1 MLDWMKKLFNK
12 EEEQTA
18 MNKEVPKQIESQPK
32 IPRVNHYTEA
42 REAQMASRNAGKCRF
57 PLIPDDG
64 FDEDDVR
71 EQPRFEEQ
79 HVQSGVYEDQP
90 TQRGI
95 KVERSR
101 RPYVEKV
108 VATYEEPEVQY
119 EPDPE
124 PVVKKVSVP
133 SQESS
138 RRPFRPTEMISPIYG
153 YNRPSVEKKV
163 EKQEEEKEREDLEI
177 SVEGKSVVDAWLE
190 KKGYTLS
197 AFSEGQTTTP
207 SSSGRAGN
215 QQEEQNHSKKEEKSV
230 VDQWLEKNGYEIERQ
245 EPVVEEKE
253 VVQEINTPQEVSA
266 DEFLHKTIAER
277 TEDAGKEKD
286 VVVSNENSLQEELVD
301 SQVEH
306 EDTILAEE
314 MKCNTE
320 IEKQTSEESVIVKA
334 EEKLEE
340 TIIVEIPEEFAE
352 IAETEEPE
360 VEVTAETEES
370 EEVEVTAETEE
381 SEEVEVIAEA
391 EESEEVEVTAETEE
405 SEEVEVTAETE
416 ESEEVEVTAEA
427 EESEEVEVTAETEE
441 FEEVKVIA
449 EAEESEEAEVTT
461 ETEES
466 EEVEEIAETEESEEV
481 EEIAEAEESEEVE
494 VIAEAEESEEVE
506 VTTETEESEEVEV
519 TAETEESEEVE
530 VTAEA
535 EESEEV
541 EVTAET
547 EEFEEV
553 KVIAEAEESEEA
565 EVTTETEESE
575 EVEEI
580 AETEES
586 EEVEE
591 IAEAEESEEVEVI
604 AEAEESE
611 EVEVTTET
619 EESEEV
625 EVTAETEESEE
636 VEVTAE
642 AEESEEV
649 EVTAETEEF
658 EEVKVIAEA
667 EESEEVE
674 EIAEAEE
681 SEVEAFVELEETQPE
696 MVLDEAIEQKSE
708 FIHVAEADEQTKKD
722 VQSFANVL
730 IAETEENKL
739 VVEEALVAEEQPV
752 VEEAPIAEGKPV
764 VEEAPVAEE
773 QLVVEE
779 ALVAEEQPVVEE
791 APIAEGKSVVEEAPV
806 AEEQLV
812 VEETT
817 IAEEKPVVPK
827 EEPKREKKRH
837 VPFNVVMLKQDRTRL
852 MERHAARTSVM
863 QPSMGERVENKPVH
877 QVEESPVQQ
886 VVVESRVE
894 EQPVKQV
901 VVDPQVEEQPMQ
913 QVVVE
918 PQVEE
923 QPMQQVVVEPQVKEQ
938 PMQQVVVEPQV
949 EVQPMQQVV
958 VEPQVKEQPMQQ
970 VVVEPQVKEQPMQ
983 QVVVEPQVE
992 EQLGQQMVVE
1002 SQVEEKPMQQVVVE
1016 QVQKPIS
1023 STEVQEKAY
1032 VVNQRE
1038 NDMRNVLQTPPT
1050 YTVPPLA
1057 LLSIPRQAAL
1067 DNKEWLE
1074 EQKEL
1079 LDTTFNNFH
1088 VGAHVINVSQGPAV
1102 TRFEVQ
1108 PDPGVKVN
1116 KITNLSDDIK
1126 LSLAAKDIR
1135 IEAPIPGKSAIG
1147 IEVPN
1152 KESKPVFLREILR
1165 SPVFTKS
1172 ESPLTVALGLD
1183 ISGDPIVTDIRKM
1196 PHGLIAGATGSG
1208 KSVCIN
1214 AILTSILYKAKPHE
1228 VKLML
1233 IDPKMVELAPYNSV
1247 PHLVA
1252 PVITDVKAATAALKW
1267 AVEEM
1272 ERRYELFAHA
1282 GARDL
1287 TRYNTIVSER
1297 EIPGETLP
1305 YIVIVIDELADL
1317 MMVAPGDVEEAI
1329 CRIAQKARAC
1339 GIHLLVATQ
1348 RPSVDVITGL
1358 IKSNIPTRIAFTV
1371 SSQVDSRTIIDIGG
1385 AEKLLGR
1392 GDMLFLGNGTSKP
1405 VRVQGVYVSDDE
1417 IEKTVDHVKKQMKPN
1432 YLFQQEDLLAKTE
1445 QSESEDELF
1454 FDACQ
1459 FVVEQGGASTSSVQ
1473 RKFRIGYN
1481 RAARLIE
1488 EMESQGIIS
1497 EARGT
1502 KPRDVLISE
1511 DEFAAMQETNV

>member
-57 PLIPDDG
+57 PLVPDNG
-64 FDEDDVR
+64 FDEEDESEVN
-71 EQPRFEEQ
+71 RFEEQ
-79 HVQSGVYEDQP
+79 PVQGVTYEEP
-90 TQRGI
+90 TAQRGI

-108 VATYEEPEVQY
+108 VSTYEEPEVQY
-119 EPDPE
+119 EPVRE
-124 PVVKKVSVP
+124 SVVKKASVP
-133 SQESS
+133 SQESN

-153 YNRPSVEKKV
+153 YNRPSVEKKE
-163 EKQEEEKEREDLEI
+163 EKQEEVKEREDLEI

-197 AFSEGQTTTP
+197 DFSEGQAPT
-207 SSSGRAGN
+207 SSSHRAAN
-215 QQEEQNHSKKEEKSV
+215 QQGEQQYEENKKEEKSV

-245 EPVVEEKE
+245 VPLVEEKE
-253 VVQEINTPQEVSA
+253 VIQEMSTPQEVSA
-266 DEFLHKTIAER
+266 DELLHKTVAEQM
-277 TEDAGKEKD
+277 ESAKLEKD
-286 VVVSNENSLQEELVD
+286 VVVLNENNLQEELVA
-301 SQVEH
+301 SKVEH
-306 EDTILAEE
+306 EDTILSEE
-314 MKCNTE
+314 IKRNTE
-320 IEKQTSEESVIVKA
+320 IKQPTIEVEKQAPEESVIVKA

-340 TIIVEIPEEFAE
+340 TIIVEIPEE
-352 IAETEEPE
+352 
-360 VEVTAETEES
+360 VS
-370 EEVEVTAETEE
+370 K
-381 SEEVEVIAEA
+381 VEVI
-391 EESEEVEVTAETEE
+391 
-405 SEEVEVTAETE
+405 
-416 ESEEVEVTAEA
+416 
-427 EESEEVEVTAETEE
+427 AETEE
-441 FEEVKVIA
+441 FEEVVMETEAPEEVEVIT
-449 EAEESEEAEVTT
+449 ETEESEEAEV
-461 ETEES
+461 
-466 EEVEEIAETEESEEV
+466 
-481 EEIAEAEESEEVE
+481 IAEAEESEEVE

-506 VTTETEESEEVEV
+506 VIAEAEESEEVEVITETEELEEVEVIAETEELEEVEVITETEESEEVEV
-519 TAETEESEEVE
+519 
-530 VTAEA
+530 
-535 EESEEV
+535 
-541 EVTAET
+541 
-547 EEFEEV
+547 
-553 KVIAEAEESEEA
+553 I
-565 EVTTETEESE
+565 TET
-575 EVEEI
+575 
-580 AETEES
+580 
-586 EEVEE
+586 
-591 IAEAEESEEVEVI
+591 EESEEVEVI

-611 EVEVTTET
+611 EAEVIAEV

-625 EVTAETEESEE
+625 E
-636 VEVTAE
+636 
-642 AEESEEV
+642 
-649 EVTAETEEF
+649 
-658 EEVKVIAEA
+658 VIAEA
-667 EESEEVE
+667 EESEEAEVIAEINAPVVETFVALE
-674 EIAEAEE
+674 EIQQE
-681 SEVEAFVELEETQPE
+681 
-696 MVLDEAIEQKSE
+696 DEAIEQKSE

-722 VQSFANVL
+722 VQSFADVL
-730 IAETEENKL
+730 IAE
-739 VVEEALVAEEQPV
+739 EQ
-752 VEEAPIAEGKPV
+752 PV

-773 QLVVEE
+773 QQVVEE
-779 ALVAEEQPVVEE
+779 APVVEEQSVVEEAPVVEEQPVAEETLVAEEQRVVEEAPVVEEQSVVEEAPVVEEQPVAEETPVAEEQPVV
-791 APIAEGKSVVEEAPV
+791 
-806 AEEQLV
+806 Q
-812 VEETT
+812 
-817 IAEEKPVVPK
+817 K

-852 MERHAARTSVM
+852 MERHAARANAM
-863 QPSMGERVENKPVH
+863 QPSANVRVENKPVQQEVAEP
-877 QVEESPVQQ
+877 QVEEHPVQQ
-886 VVVESRVE
+886 VVAEPQME
-894 EQPVKQV
+894 EHPVQQV
-901 VVDPQVEEQPMQ
+901 VAEPQVEKHPVQQVVEKPQVEEHPVQ
-913 QVVVE
+913 QVVAE

-923 QPMQQVVVEPQVKEQ
+923 QPMQQVVA
-938 PMQQVVVEPQV
+938 EPQV
-949 EVQPMQQVV
+949 EEHPVQQEVAEPQVEEHPVQQVV
-958 VEPQVKEQPMQQ
+958 A
-970 VVVEPQVKEQPMQ
+970 
-983 QVVVEPQVE
+983 EPQVE
-992 EQLGQQMVVE
+992 EQ
-1002 SQVEEKPMQQVVVE
+1002 PIQQVVVE

-1038 NDMRNVLQTPPT
+1038 NDMRNVLHTPPT

-1057 LLSIPRQAAL
+1057 LLSIPQQSAL
-1067 DNKEWLE
+1067 DNTEWLE

-1432 YLFQQEDLLAKTE
+1432 YLFKQEDLLAKTE
-1445 QSESEDELF
+1445 QAESEDELF
-1454 FDACQ
+1454 FEACQ

-1488 EMESQGIIS
+1488 EMQSQGIIS

>member
-18 MNKEVPKQIESQPK
+18 INKEVPKQIESQPK

-57 PLIPDDG
+57 PLVPDNG
-64 FDEDDVR
+64 FDEEDVIATGH
-71 EQPRFEEQ
+71 FEEQ
-79 HVQSGVYEDQP
+79 PVQVVTYENQP
-90 TQRGI
+90 TQRGV

-101 RPYVEKV
+101 RQYVEKV
-108 VATYEEPEVQY
+108 VSTYEEPAVQY
-119 EPDPE
+119 EPERE
-124 PVVKKVSVP
+124 PVVKKASAP
-133 SQESS
+133 SQESN

-163 EKQEEEKEREDLEI
+163 EKQEEKKEREDLEI

-197 AFSEGQTTTP
+197 DFSEGQATN
-207 SSSGRAGN
+207 SSSHEGVDQRD
-215 QQEEQNHSKKEEKSV
+215 QQSKKEEKSV

-245 EPVVEEKE
+245 EPIVEEKE
-253 VVQEINTPQEVSA
+253 VVQEISAQQAVPAGEVP
-266 DEFLHKTIAER
+266 HQTIAER
-277 TEDAGKEKD
+277 MEDAKQESD
-286 VVVSNENSLQEELVD
+286 VVVKNILQTELVD
-301 SQVEH
+301 SKVEH
-306 EDTILAEE
+306 EDTILSEE
-314 MKCNTE
+314 TKRNTE
-320 IEKQTSEESVIVKA
+320 IEQPTIEVEKQAPEESVIVKA

-340 TIIVEIPEEFAE
+340 TIIVEIPEEVGVIAEAE
-352 IAETEEPE
+352 IP
-360 VEVTAETEES
+360 
-370 EEVEVTAETEE
+370 EEVEVIAEAEIP
-381 SEEVEVIAEA
+381 EEVEVIAEA
-391 EESEEVEVTAETEE
+391 EELEEVEV
-405 SEEVEVTAETE
+405 
-416 ESEEVEVTAEA
+416 
-427 EESEEVEVTAETEE
+427 
-441 FEEVKVIA
+441 
-449 EAEESEEAEVTT
+449 
-461 ETEES
+461 
-466 EEVEEIAETEESEEV
+466 
-481 EEIAEAEESEEVE
+481 IAEAEESEEVE
-494 VIAEAEESEEVE
+494 VIAEAEELEEVE
-506 VTTETEESEEVEV
+506 
-519 TAETEESEEVE
+519 
-530 VTAEA
+530 
-535 EESEEV
+535 
-541 EVTAET
+541 
-547 EEFEEV
+547 
-553 KVIAEAEESEEA
+553 VIAEAEEL
-565 EVTTETEESE
+565 E
-575 EVEEI
+575 EVEVIAEAEELEKVEVI
-580 AETEES
+580 AET
-586 EEVEE
+586 
-591 IAEAEESEEVEVI
+591 EESEEVEVI
-604 AEAEESE
+604 AEAEELE
-611 EVEVTTET
+611 EVEP
-619 EESEEV
+619 
-625 EVTAETEESEE
+625 
-636 VEVTAE
+636 
-642 AEESEEV
+642 
-649 EVTAETEEF
+649 
-658 EEVKVIAEA
+658 IA
-667 EESEEVE
+667 
-674 EIAEAEE
+674 
-681 SEVEAFVELEETQPE
+681 LEETQQE
-696 MVLDEAIEQKSE
+696 MVLNEAIELKNG
-708 FIHVAEADEQTKKD
+708 FIHVTEVDEQTKKD

-730 IAETEENKL
+730 IAE
-739 VVEEALVAEEQPV
+739 EQQV
-752 VEEAPIAEGKPV
+752 VEEAPIAE
-764 VEEAPVAEE
+764 E
-773 QLVVEE
+773 QS
-779 ALVAEEQPVVEE
+779 VVEE
-791 APIAEGKSVVEEAPV
+791 APIAEEQSVVEEAPI
-806 AEEQLV
+806 AEEQRVVEEALIAEEQQVVEEARIAEEQRVVEEAPIAEEQRVVEEARIAEERQV
-812 VEETT
+812 VEETPVS
-817 IAEEKPVVPK
+817 EEQPIVQK
-827 EEPKREKKRH
+827 EESKRQKKRH

-852 MERHAARTSVM
+852 MERHAARVNAM
-863 QPSMGERVENKPVH
+863 QPSMSERVENKPVQ
-877 QVEESPVQQ
+877 QVEE
-886 VVVESRVE
+886 
-894 EQPVKQV
+894 K
-901 VVDPQVEEQPMQ
+901 PMQ

-923 QPMQQVVVEPQVKEQ
+923 RPMQQVAVEP
-938 PMQQVVVEPQV
+938 
-949 EVQPMQQVV
+949 
-958 VEPQVKEQPMQQ
+958 
-970 VVVEPQVKEQPMQ
+970 
-983 QVVVEPQVE
+983 
-992 EQLGQQMVVE
+992 
-1002 SQVEEKPMQQVVVE
+1002 QVEEKPMQQVVVE
-1016 QVQKPIS
+1016 SRVEEKPVQQVVVEPQAEEKPMQQVVVESQVEERPVQQVVVEQVQKPTS

-1050 YTVPPLA
+1050 YAIPPLT
-1057 LLSIPRQAAL
+1057 LLSIPQQAAL
-1067 DNKEWLE
+1067 DNTEWLD

-1287 TRYNTIVSER
+1287 TRYNTIVSGR

-1417 IEKTVDHVKKQMKPN
+1417 IEKTVDHVRKQMKPN
-1432 YLFQQEDLLAKTE
+1432 YLFKQEDLLAKTE
-1445 QSESEDELF
+1445 QAESEDELF

-1497 EARGT
+1497 EGRGT

>member
-1 MLDWMKKLFNK
+1 
-12 EEEQTA
+12 
-18 MNKEVPKQIESQPK
+18 
-32 IPRVNHYTEA
+32 
-42 REAQMASRNAGKCRF
+42 
-57 PLIPDDG
+57 
-64 FDEDDVR
+64 
-71 EQPRFEEQ
+71 
-79 HVQSGVYEDQP
+79 
-90 TQRGI
+90 
-95 KVERSR
+95 
-101 RPYVEKV
+101 
-108 VATYEEPEVQY
+108 
-119 EPDPE
+119 
-124 PVVKKVSVP
+124 
-133 SQESS
+133 
-138 RRPFRPTEMISPIYG
+138 
-153 YNRPSVEKKV
+153 
-163 EKQEEEKEREDLEI
+163 
-177 SVEGKSVVDAWLE
+177 VEG
-190 KKGYTLS
+190 
-197 AFSEGQTTTP
+197 
-207 SSSGRAGN
+207 
-215 QQEEQNHSKKEEKSV
+215 
-230 VDQWLEKNGYEIERQ
+230 
-245 EPVVEEKE
+245 
-253 VVQEINTPQEVSA
+253 
-266 DEFLHKTIAER
+266 IAE
-277 TEDAGKEKD
+277 A
-286 VVVSNENSLQEELVD
+286 EELEE
-301 SQVEH
+301 VEG
-306 EDTILAEE
+306 
-314 MKCNTE
+314 
-320 IEKQTSEESVIVKA
+320 
-334 EEKLEE
+334 
-340 TIIVEIPEEFAE
+340 
-352 IAETEEPE
+352 IAETEEL
-360 VEVTAETEES
+360 
-370 EEVEVTAETEE
+370 EEVEGIAEAEE
-381 SEEVEVIAEA
+381 LEEVEVIAEA
-391 EESEEVEVTAETEE
+391 EEPEEVEP
-405 SEEVEVTAETE
+405 
-416 ESEEVEVTAEA
+416 
-427 EESEEVEVTAETEE
+427 
-441 FEEVKVIA
+441 IA
-449 EAEESEEAEVTT
+449 
-461 ETEES
+461 
-466 EEVEEIAETEESEEV
+466 
-481 EEIAEAEESEEVE
+481 
-494 VIAEAEESEEVE
+494 
-506 VTTETEESEEVEV
+506 
-519 TAETEESEEVE
+519 
-530 VTAEA
+530 
-535 EESEEV
+535 
-541 EVTAET
+541 
-547 EEFEEV
+547 
-553 KVIAEAEESEEA
+553 
-565 EVTTETEESE
+565 
-575 EVEEI
+575 
-580 AETEES
+580 
-586 EEVEE
+586 
-591 IAEAEESEEVEVI
+591 
-604 AEAEESE
+604 
-611 EVEVTTET
+611 
-619 EESEEV
+619 
-625 EVTAETEESEE
+625 
-636 VEVTAE
+636 
-642 AEESEEV
+642 
-649 EVTAETEEF
+649 
-658 EEVKVIAEA
+658 
-667 EESEEVE
+667 
-674 EIAEAEE
+674 
-681 SEVEAFVELEETQPE
+681 LEETQQE
-696 MVLDEAIEQKSE
+696 MVLNEAIELKNG
-708 FIHVAEADEQTKKD
+708 FIHVTEVDEQTKKD
-722 VQSFANVL
+722 VQSFADVL
-730 IAETEENKL
+730 IAE
-739 VVEEALVAEEQPV
+739 EQRV
-752 VEEAPIAEGKPV
+752 VEEAPIAEGQQV

-773 QLVVEE
+773 QR
-779 ALVAEEQPVVEE
+779 VVEE
-791 APIAEGKSVVEEAPV
+791 APIAEGQQVVEEAPV
-806 AEEQLV
+806 AEGQQVVEEAPIAEEQRVVEEARIAEERQV
-812 VEETT
+812 VEETPVL
-817 IAEEKPVVPK
+817 EEQPIVQK
-827 EEPKREKKRH
+827 EEPKRQKKRH

-852 MERHAARTSVM
+852 MERHAARVNAM
-863 QPSMGERVENKPVH
+863 QPSMSERVENKPVQ
-877 QVEESPVQQ
+877 QVEE
-886 VVVESRVE
+886 
-894 EQPVKQV
+894 K
-901 VVDPQVEEQPMQ
+901 PMQ

-923 QPMQQVVVEPQVKEQ
+923 RPVQQVEEKPMQQVVEP
-938 PMQQVVVEPQV
+938 
-949 EVQPMQQVV
+949 
-958 VEPQVKEQPMQQ
+958 
-970 VVVEPQVKEQPMQ
+970 
-983 QVVVEPQVE
+983 
-992 EQLGQQMVVE
+992 
-1002 SQVEEKPMQQVVVE
+1002 QVEEKPMQQVVVE
-1016 QVQKPIS
+1016 SQVEERPVQQVVVEQVQKPTS

-1050 YTVPPLA
+1050 YAIPPLT
-1057 LLSIPRQAAL
+1057 LLSIPQQAAL
-1067 DNKEWLE
+1067 DNTEWLD

-1287 TRYNTIVSER
+1287 TRYNTIVSGR

-1417 IEKTVDHVKKQMKPN
+1417 IEKTVDHVRKQMKPN
-1432 YLFQQEDLLAKTE
+1432 YLFKQEDLLAKTE
-1445 QSESEDELF
+1445 QAESEDELF

-1497 EARGT
+1497 EGRGT

>member
-18 MNKEVPKQIESQPK
+18 MNKEVQKQVESQPK

-57 PLIPDDG
+57 PLVPDNG
-64 FDEDDVR
+64 FDEEDVI
-71 EQPRFEEQ
+71 EAGHFEEQ
-79 HVQSGVYEDQP
+79 PVQAVTYEEQP
-90 TQRGI
+90 IQRGI

-101 RPYVEKV
+101 RQYVEKV
-108 VATYEEPEVQY
+108 VSTYEKPEMQY
-119 EPDPE
+119 EPERE
-124 PVVKKVSVP
+124 PVVKKASAP
-133 SQESS
+133 TQESN

-153 YNRPSVEKKV
+153 YNRPSVEKKE

-177 SVEGKSVVDAWLE
+177 SVEGKPVVDAWLE

-197 AFSEGQTTTP
+197 DFSQGQATN
-207 SSSGRAGN
+207 SSSHAGVDQRD
-215 QQEEQNHSKKEEKSV
+215 QQSKKEEKSV

-245 EPVVEEKE
+245 EPIVEEKE
-253 VVQEINTPQEVSA
+253 VVQEISAPQEVPA
-266 DEFLHKTIAER
+266 AELLHETVAER
-277 TEDAGKEKD
+277 MEDAKQEKD
-286 VVVSNENSLQEELVD
+286 VVARNILQEELVD
-301 SQVEH
+301 SKVEQ
-306 EDTILAEE
+306 EDTILSEE
-314 MKCNTE
+314 TKRNTE
-320 IEKQTSEESVIVKA
+320 IEQPTIEVEEQSPEESVIVKA

-340 TIIVEIPEEFAE
+340 TIIVEIPEEAE
-352 IAETEEPE
+352 EREEAEVITEAEEREEAEVIAETEER
-360 VEVTAETEES
+360 
-370 EEVEVTAETEE
+370 
-381 SEEVEVIAEA
+381 EEVEVIAET
-391 EESEEVEVTAETEE
+391 EEREEVEV
-405 SEEVEVTAETE
+405 
-416 ESEEVEVTAEA
+416 
-427 EESEEVEVTAETEE
+427 
-441 FEEVKVIA
+441 
-449 EAEESEEAEVTT
+449 
-461 ETEES
+461 
-466 EEVEEIAETEESEEV
+466 IAETEEREEV
-481 EEIAEAEESEEVE
+481 EVIAETEEREEVEVIAETEEREEVEVIAETEEREEVEVITEAEESEEVE
-494 VIAEAEESEEVE
+494 VIAE
-506 VTTETEESEEVEV
+506 TE
-519 TAETEESEEVE
+519 AP
-530 VTAEA
+530 
-535 EESEEV
+535 
-541 EVTAET
+541 
-547 EEFEEV
+547 
-553 KVIAEAEESEEA
+553 EEA
-565 EVTTETEESE
+565 EPV
-575 EVEEI
+575 
-580 AETEES
+580 A
-586 EEVEE
+586 
-591 IAEAEESEEVEVI
+591 
-604 AEAEESE
+604 
-611 EVEVTTET
+611 
-619 EESEEV
+619 
-625 EVTAETEESEE
+625 
-636 VEVTAE
+636 
-642 AEESEEV
+642 
-649 EVTAETEEF
+649 
-658 EEVKVIAEA
+658 
-667 EESEEVE
+667 
-674 EIAEAEE
+674 
-681 SEVEAFVELEETQPE
+681 LEETQQE
-696 MVLDEAIEQKSE
+696 MLLNEVIEQKNE

-722 VQSFANVL
+722 VQSFADVL
-730 IAETEENKL
+730 IAEEQQ
-739 VVEEALVAEEQPV
+739 VVEEALIAEERQVEEEAVIAEEQQV
-752 VEEAPIAEGKPV
+752 VEEAAIAEEQQVEEEAVIAEEQQVKEEAPIAEEQQV
-764 VEEAPVAEE
+764 VEETVIAEEQRVVEEAAIVEEQQVEEEAPVAEE
-773 QLVVEE
+773 QQVVEE
-779 ALVAEEQPVVEE
+779 AAIAEEQQVEEEAVIAEEQRVVEEAAIVEEQQVEEEAVIAEEQQVKEEAPIVEEQQVEEEAVIAEEQQVKEEAPIAEEQQVVEETPVAEEQPVV
-791 APIAEGKSVVEEAPV
+791 K
-806 AEEQLV
+806 
-812 VEETT
+812 
-817 IAEEKPVVPK
+817 K

-852 MERHAARTSVM
+852 MERHAARANAM
-863 QPSMGERVENKPVH
+863 QSSKSERVENKPVQ
-877 QVEESPVQQ
+877 QVEETSVQQEVVKPQMEETSVQQEVVKPQMEEKPVQQAAVEPQVEEKPMQQMVVEPQVEEKPVQQ

-894 EQPVKQV
+894 EKPVQQV
-901 VVDPQVEEQPMQ
+901 VVESRVEEKPVQ
-913 QVVVE
+913 QAAVE

-923 QPMQQVVVEPQVKEQ
+923 KPVQQAA
-938 PMQQVVVEPQV
+938 
-949 EVQPMQQVV
+949 
-958 VEPQVKEQPMQQ
+958 
-970 VVVEPQVKEQPMQ
+970 
-983 QVVVEPQVE
+983 VEPQVE
-992 EQLGQQMVVE
+992 EKPVQQVAVE
-1002 SQVEEKPMQQVVVE
+1002 PQVEERPVQQVVVE

-1050 YTVPPLA
+1050 YAIPPLT
-1057 LLSIPRQAAL
+1057 LLSIPQQAAL
-1067 DNKEWLE
+1067 DNTEWLD

-1432 YLFQQEDLLAKTE
+1432 YLFKQEDLLAKTE
-1445 QSESEDELF
+1445 QAESEDELF
-1454 FDACQ
+1454 FEACQ

-1488 EMESQGIIS
+1488 EMQSQGIIS

>member
-57 PLIPDDG
+57 PLVPDNG
-64 FDEDDVR
+64 FDEEDESEVN
-71 EQPRFEEQ
+71 RFEEQ
-79 HVQSGVYEDQP
+79 PVQGVAYEEP
-90 TQRGI
+90 TAQRGI

-108 VATYEEPEVQY
+108 VSTYEEPEVQY
-119 EPDPE
+119 EPVRE
-124 PVVKKVSVP
+124 SVVKKASAP
-133 SQESS
+133 SQESN

-163 EKQEEEKEREDLEI
+163 EKQEEVKEREDLEI

-190 KKGYTLS
+190 KKGYKLS
-197 AFSEGQTTTP
+197 DFSEGQAPT
-207 SSSGRAGN
+207 SSSHRAAN
-215 QQEEQNHSKKEEKSV
+215 QQGEQQYEENKKEEKSV

-245 EPVVEEKE
+245 VPLVEEKE
-253 VVQEINTPQEVSA
+253 VIKEMSTPQEVSA
-266 DEFLHKTIAER
+266 DELLHKTVAEQM
-277 TEDAGKEKD
+277 ESAKLEKD
-286 VVVSNENSLQEELVD
+286 VVVLNENNLQEELVA
-301 SQVEH
+301 SKVEH
-306 EDTILAEE
+306 EDTILSEE
-314 MKCNTE
+314 IKRNTE
-320 IEKQTSEESVIVKA
+320 IKQPTIEVEKQAPEESVIVKA

-340 TIIVEIPEEFAE
+340 TIIVEIPEEVSKVE
-352 IAETEEPE
+352 VIAETEELEEVVMETEAPEE
-360 VEVTAETEES
+360 VEVIAETEEVEVIAETKEPEEVVMETEEVEVIAEAEEVEVIVETEESEEVEVIAEAKESEEVEVIAETEES
-370 EEVEVTAETEE
+370 EEVEVIAEAKESEEVEVIAEAKESEEVEVIAETEESEEVEVIAEAKELEEVEVITETEE

-391 EESEEVEVTAETEE
+391 EET
-405 SEEVEVTAETE
+405 
-416 ESEEVEVTAEA
+416 
-427 EESEEVEVTAETEE
+427 
-441 FEEVKVIA
+441 
-449 EAEESEEAEVTT
+449 
-461 ETEES
+461 
-466 EEVEEIAETEESEEV
+466 
-481 EEIAEAEESEEVE
+481 E
-494 VIAEAEESEEVE
+494 VIAETKAPVVE
-506 VTTETEESEEVEV
+506 TFV
-519 TAETEESEEVE
+519 AL
-530 VTAEA
+530 
-535 EESEEV
+535 
-541 EVTAET
+541 
-547 EEFEEV
+547 
-553 KVIAEAEESEEA
+553 
-565 EVTTETEESE
+565 
-575 EVEEI
+575 EEI
-580 AETEES
+580 QQE
-586 EEVEE
+586 
-591 IAEAEESEEVEVI
+591 
-604 AEAEESE
+604 
-611 EVEVTTET
+611 
-619 EESEEV
+619 
-625 EVTAETEESEE
+625 
-636 VEVTAE
+636 
-642 AEESEEV
+642 
-649 EVTAETEEF
+649 
-658 EEVKVIAEA
+658 
-667 EESEEVE
+667 
-674 EIAEAEE
+674 
-681 SEVEAFVELEETQPE
+681 
-696 MVLDEAIEQKSE
+696 DEAIEQKSE

-730 IAETEENKL
+730 IAETEENRR
-739 VVEEALVAEEQPV
+739 VVEEAQVAEEQRVVEEAPVVEEQRVVEETPIAEEQPV
-752 VEEAPIAEGKPV
+752 V
-764 VEEAPVAEE
+764 
-773 QLVVEE
+773 Q
-779 ALVAEEQPVVEE
+779 
-791 APIAEGKSVVEEAPV
+791 
-806 AEEQLV
+806 
-812 VEETT
+812 
-817 IAEEKPVVPK
+817 K

-852 MERHAARTSVM
+852 MERHAARANAM
-863 QPSMGERVENKPVH
+863 QPSANVRVENKPVQQEVAEP
-877 QVEESPVQQ
+877 QVEERPVQQ
-886 VVVESRVE
+886 VVAE
-894 EQPVKQV
+894 
-901 VVDPQVEEQPMQ
+901 PQVEERPVQQVVAEPQVEENPMQ

-923 QPMQQVVVEPQVKEQ
+923 RPV
-938 PMQQVVVEPQV
+938 
-949 EVQPMQQVV
+949 
-958 VEPQVKEQPMQQ
+958 
-970 VVVEPQVKEQPMQ
+970 Q

-992 EQLGQQMVVE
+992 ERPVQQVVVE
-1002 SQVEEKPMQQVVVE
+1002 PQVEERPVQQVAEPQVEEQPMQQVVVE

-1038 NDMRNVLQTPPT
+1038 NDMRNVLHTPPT

-1057 LLSIPRQAAL
+1057 LLSIPQQSAL
-1067 DNKEWLE
+1067 DNTEWLE

-1432 YLFQQEDLLAKTE
+1432 YLFKQEDLLAKTE
-1445 QSESEDELF
+1445 QAESEDELF
-1454 FDACQ
+1454 LDACQ

-1497 EARGT
+1497 EGRGT

>member
-18 MNKEVPKQIESQPK
+18 LNKEVQKQIESQPK

-57 PLIPDDG
+57 PLVPDNG
-64 FDEDDVR
+64 FDEEDER
-71 EQPRFEEQ
+71 EVDRFEEQ
-79 HVQSGVYEDQP
+79 PVQGVTYEEP
-90 TQRGI
+90 TAQRGI
-95 KVERSR
+95 QVERSR

-108 VATYEEPEVQY
+108 VSTYEEPEVQY
-119 EPDPE
+119 EPVRE
-124 PVVKKVSVP
+124 AVVKKASAP
-133 SQESS
+133 SQESN

-163 EKQEEEKEREDLEI
+163 EKQEEVKEREDLEI
-177 SVEGKSVVDAWLE
+177 SVEGKAVVDAWLE

-197 AFSEGQTTTP
+197 DFSEGQAT
-207 SSSGRAGN
+207 SSSPSHESVG
-215 QQEEQNHSKKEEKSV
+215 QQDKKQEKSV

-245 EPVVEEKE
+245 EPLVEGKE
-253 VVQEINTPQEVSA
+253 VIQGMSTPQEVSA
-266 DEFLHKTIAER
+266 DELLHKTVAEQM
-277 TEDAGKEKD
+277 ESAKLEKD
-286 VVVSNENSLQEELVD
+286 VVVLNENNLQEELVA
-301 SQVEH
+301 SKVEH
-306 EDTILAEE
+306 EDTILSEE
-314 MKCNTE
+314 IKRNTE
-320 IEKQTSEESVIVKA
+320 IKQPTIEVEKQAPEESVIVKA

-340 TIIVEIPEEFAE
+340 TIIVEIPEELE
-352 IAETEEPE
+352 EVEVITETEELEEVEVIAETEEPE
-360 VEVTAETEES
+360 EVIAETEES
-370 EEVEVTAETEE
+370 EEVEVIAETEELEEVEVIAETEESEEVEVIAETEELEEVEVIAETEESEEVEVIAETEESEEVEVIAETEESEEVEVIAETEESEEVEVIAETEESEEVEVIVETEELEEVEVIAETEESEEVEVIAETEE

-391 EESEEVEVTAETEE
+391 EESEEVEV
-405 SEEVEVTAETE
+405 
-416 ESEEVEVTAEA
+416 
-427 EESEEVEVTAETEE
+427 
-441 FEEVKVIA
+441 
-449 EAEESEEAEVTT
+449 
-461 ETEES
+461 
-466 EEVEEIAETEESEEV
+466 IAETEEL
-481 EEIAEAEESEEVE
+481 EEVE
-494 VIAEAEESEEVE
+494 VIAE
-506 VTTETEESEEVEV
+506 TEEL
-519 TAETEESEEVE
+519 
-530 VTAEA
+530 
-535 EESEEV
+535 
-541 EVTAET
+541 
-547 EEFEEV
+547 
-553 KVIAEAEESEEA
+553 
-565 EVTTETEESE
+565 
-575 EVEEI
+575 
-580 AETEES
+580 
-586 EEVEE
+586 
-591 IAEAEESEEVEVI
+591 EEVEVI
-604 AEAEESE
+604 AETEELE
-611 EVEVTTET
+611 EVEVIAET
-619 EESEEV
+619 EELEEV
-625 EVTAETEESEE
+625 EVIAETEELEE
-636 VEVTAE
+636 VEVI
-642 AEESEEV
+642 
-649 EVTAETEEF
+649 AETKAPVVETF
-658 EEVKVIAEA
+658 VAL
-667 EESEEVE
+667 E
-674 EIAEAEE
+674 EIQQED
-681 SEVEAFVELEETQPE
+681 EV
-696 MVLDEAIEQKSE
+696 IEQNSE
-708 FIHVAEADEQTKKD
+708 FIHVAEADEQTKND

-730 IAETEENKL
+730 IAETEENKRVEEEAP
-739 VVEEALVAEEQPV
+739 VVEEQSVEEEVPVVEEQPV
-752 VEEAPIAEGKPV
+752 VK
-764 VEEAPVAEE
+764 
-773 QLVVEE
+773 
-779 ALVAEEQPVVEE
+779 
-791 APIAEGKSVVEEAPV
+791 
-806 AEEQLV
+806 
-812 VEETT
+812 
-817 IAEEKPVVPK
+817 K

-852 MERHAARTSVM
+852 MERHAARANAM
-863 QPSMGERVENKPVH
+863 QPSANVRVENKPVQQEVAEPQVEEQPMQQVVVES

-886 VVVESRVE
+886 VVAEPQVE
-894 EQPVKQV
+894 EQPMQQV
-901 VVDPQVEEQPMQ
+901 VAEPQVEEQPMQ

-923 QPMQQVVVEPQVKEQ
+923 SPVQQVVAEPQVEEQ
-938 PMQQVVVEPQV
+938 PMQQVVA
-949 EVQPMQQVV
+949 
-958 VEPQVKEQPMQQ
+958 
-970 VVVEPQVKEQPMQ
+970 
-983 QVVVEPQVE
+983 EPQVE
-992 EQLGQQMVVE
+992 EQ
-1002 SQVEEKPMQQVVVE
+1002 PMQQVVVE
-1016 QVQKPIS
+1016 QVQKSIS
-1023 STEVQEKAY
+1023 STEPKEKAY

-1038 NDMRNVLQTPPT
+1038 NDMRNVLHTPPT

-1057 LLSIPRQAAL
+1057 LLSIPQQSAL
-1067 DNKEWLE
+1067 DNTEWLD

-1417 IEKTVDHVKKQMKPN
+1417 IEKTVDHVRKQMKPN
-1432 YLFQQEDLLAKTE
+1432 YLFKQEDLLAKTE
-1445 QSESEDELF
+1445 QAESEDELF
-1454 FDACQ
+1454 FEACQ

-1488 EMESQGIIS
+1488 EMQSQGIIS

>member
-1 MLDWMKKLFNK
+1 
-12 EEEQTA
+12 
-18 MNKEVPKQIESQPK
+18 
-32 IPRVNHYTEA
+32 
-42 REAQMASRNAGKCRF
+42 
-57 PLIPDDG
+57 
-64 FDEDDVR
+64 
-71 EQPRFEEQ
+71 
-79 HVQSGVYEDQP
+79 
-90 TQRGI
+90 
-95 KVERSR
+95 
-101 RPYVEKV
+101 
-108 VATYEEPEVQY
+108 
-119 EPDPE
+119 
-124 PVVKKVSVP
+124 
-133 SQESS
+133 
-138 RRPFRPTEMISPIYG
+138 
-153 YNRPSVEKKV
+153 
-163 EKQEEEKEREDLEI
+163 
-177 SVEGKSVVDAWLE
+177 
-190 KKGYTLS
+190 
-197 AFSEGQTTTP
+197 
-207 SSSGRAGN
+207 
-215 QQEEQNHSKKEEKSV
+215 
-230 VDQWLEKNGYEIERQ
+230 
-245 EPVVEEKE
+245 
-253 VVQEINTPQEVSA
+253 
-266 DEFLHKTIAER
+266 
-277 TEDAGKEKD
+277 
-286 VVVSNENSLQEELVD
+286 
-301 SQVEH
+301 
-306 EDTILAEE
+306 
-314 MKCNTE
+314 
-320 IEKQTSEESVIVKA
+320 
-334 EEKLEE
+334 
-340 TIIVEIPEEFAE
+340 
-352 IAETEEPE
+352 
-360 VEVTAETEES
+360 
-370 EEVEVTAETEE
+370 
-381 SEEVEVIAEA
+381 
-391 EESEEVEVTAETEE
+391 
-405 SEEVEVTAETE
+405 
-416 ESEEVEVTAEA
+416 
-427 EESEEVEVTAETEE
+427 
-441 FEEVKVIA
+441 
-449 EAEESEEAEVTT
+449 
-461 ETEES
+461 
-466 EEVEEIAETEESEEV
+466 
-481 EEIAEAEESEEVE
+481 IAEAEESEEVE

-506 VTTETEESEEVEV
+506 V
-519 TAETEESEEVE
+519 
-530 VTAEA
+530 
-535 EESEEV
+535 
-541 EVTAET
+541 
-547 EEFEEV
+547 
-553 KVIAEAEESEEA
+553 
-565 EVTTETEESE
+565 
-575 EVEEI
+575 I
-580 AETEES
+580 AETEEQK
-586 EEVEE
+586 
-591 IAEAEESEEVEVI
+591 EVEVI
-604 AEAEESE
+604 AEAEAPE
-611 EVEVTTET
+611 EVEVI
-619 EESEEV
+619 
-625 EVTAETEESEE
+625 AETEEQEE
-636 VEVTAE
+636 VEA
-642 AEESEEV
+642 
-649 EVTAETEEF
+649 
-658 EEVKVIAEA
+658 IAEA
-667 EESEEVE
+667 EERKEVEVIAETEAPEEVE
-674 EIAEAEE
+674 PVA
-681 SEVEAFVELEETQPE
+681 LEEMQQE
-696 MVLDEAIEQKSE
+696 MVLNEAIEQKNE

-722 VQSFANVL
+722 VQSFADVL
-730 IAETEENKL
+730 ITEEQPVAEETP
-739 VVEEALVAEEQPV
+739 VVEEQPAAEEAPIAEEQPAAEETSVVEEQSV
-752 VEEAPIAEGKPV
+752 VEEAPIAE
-764 VEEAPVAEE
+764 E
-773 QLVVEE
+773 QS
-779 ALVAEEQPVVEE
+779 VAEEQPVV
-791 APIAEGKSVVEEAPV
+791 
-806 AEEQLV
+806 Q
-812 VEETT
+812 
-817 IAEEKPVVPK
+817 K

-837 VPFNVVMLKQDRTRL
+837 VPFNVVMLKQDRARL
-852 MERHAARTSVM
+852 MERHASRTNAM
-863 QPSMGERVENKPVH
+863 QPSMSERVENKPVH
-877 QVEESPVQQ
+877 QVEEQ
-886 VVVESRVE
+886 
-894 EQPVKQV
+894 
-901 VVDPQVEEQPMQ
+901 PQVEEKPMQ

-923 QPMQQVVVEPQVKEQ
+923 K
-938 PMQQVVVEPQV
+938 
-949 EVQPMQQVV
+949 
-958 VEPQVKEQPMQQ
+958 
-970 VVVEPQVKEQPMQ
+970 PMQ

-992 EQLGQQMVVE
+992 EKPMQQVVVE
-1002 SQVEEKPMQQVVVE
+1002 PQVEEKPVQQVVVEPQVEEKPVQQVVVEPQVEEKPMQQVVVE
-1016 QVQKPIS
+1016 PQVEEKPMQQVVVEPQVEEKPMQQVVVEPQVEEKPMQQVVEPQVQPVQQVVAEQVQKPIS
-1023 STEVQEKAY
+1023 STEVEEKAY

-1038 NDMRNVLQTPPT
+1038 NDVRNVLQTPPT
-1050 YTVPPLA
+1050 YTIPSLT
-1057 LLSIPRQAAL
+1057 LLSIPQQAAL
-1067 DNKEWLE
+1067 DNTEWLE

-1432 YLFQQEDLLAKTE
+1432 YLFKQEDLLAKTE
-1445 QSESEDELF
+1445 QAESEDELF
-1454 FDACQ
+1454 LDACQ

>member
-57 PLIPDDG
+57 PLVPDNG
-64 FDEDDVR
+64 FDEEDESEVN
-71 EQPRFEEQ
+71 RFEEQ
-79 HVQSGVYEDQP
+79 PVQGVTYEEP
-90 TQRGI
+90 TAQRGI

-108 VATYEEPEVQY
+108 VSTYEEPEVQY
-119 EPDPE
+119 EPVRE
-124 PVVKKVSVP
+124 SVVKKASVP
-133 SQESS
+133 SQESN

-153 YNRPSVEKKV
+153 YNRPSVEKKE
-163 EKQEEEKEREDLEI
+163 EKQEEVKEREDLEI

-197 AFSEGQTTTP
+197 DFSEGQAPT
-207 SSSGRAGN
+207 SSSHRAAN
-215 QQEEQNHSKKEEKSV
+215 QQGEQQYEENKKEEKSV

-245 EPVVEEKE
+245 VPLVEEKE
-253 VVQEINTPQEVSA
+253 VIQEMSTPQEVSA
-266 DEFLHKTIAER
+266 DELLHKTVAEQM
-277 TEDAGKEKD
+277 ESAKLEKD
-286 VVVSNENSLQEELVD
+286 VVVLNENNLQEELVA
-301 SQVEH
+301 SKVEH
-306 EDTILAEE
+306 EDTILSEE
-314 MKCNTE
+314 IKRNTE
-320 IEKQTSEESVIVKA
+320 IKQPTIEVEKQAPEESVIVKA

-340 TIIVEIPEEFAE
+340 TIIVEIL
-352 IAETEEPE
+352 
-360 VEVTAETEES
+360 
-370 EEVEVTAETEE
+370 EEV
-381 SEEVEVIAEA
+381 SKVEVI
-391 EESEEVEVTAETEE
+391 
-405 SEEVEVTAETE
+405 
-416 ESEEVEVTAEA
+416 
-427 EESEEVEVTAETEE
+427 AETEE
-441 FEEVKVIA
+441 FEEVVMETEAPEEVEVIT
-449 EAEESEEAEVTT
+449 ETEESEEAEV
-461 ETEES
+461 
-466 EEVEEIAETEESEEV
+466 
-481 EEIAEAEESEEVE
+481 IAEAEESEEVE

-506 VTTETEESEEVEV
+506 VITETEELEEAEV
-519 TAETEESEEVE
+519 IAETEESEEVE
-530 VTAEA
+530 VIAEA

-541 EVTAET
+541 EV
-547 EEFEEV
+547 
-553 KVIAEAEESEEA
+553 I
-565 EVTTETEESE
+565 TETEELE
-575 EVEEI
+575 EVEVI
-580 AETEES
+580 AETEEL
-586 EEVEE
+586 EEVEV

-611 EVEVTTET
+611 EAEVIAEV

-625 EVTAETEESEE
+625 E
-636 VEVTAE
+636 
-642 AEESEEV
+642 
-649 EVTAETEEF
+649 
-658 EEVKVIAEA
+658 VIAEA
-667 EESEEVE
+667 EESEEAEVIAEINAPVVETFVALE
-674 EIAEAEE
+674 EIQQE
-681 SEVEAFVELEETQPE
+681 
-696 MVLDEAIEQKSE
+696 DEAIEQKSE
-708 FIHVAEADEQTKKD
+708 FIYVAEADEQTKKD
-722 VQSFANVL
+722 VQSFADVL
-730 IAETEENKL
+730 IAE
-739 VVEEALVAEEQPV
+739 EQ
-752 VEEAPIAEGKPV
+752 PV

-773 QLVVEE
+773 QQVVEE
-779 ALVAEEQPVVEE
+779 APVVEEQSVVEEAPVVEEQPVAEETPVAEEQPVV
-791 APIAEGKSVVEEAPV
+791 
-806 AEEQLV
+806 Q
-812 VEETT
+812 
-817 IAEEKPVVPK
+817 K

-852 MERHAARTSVM
+852 MERHAARANAM
-863 QPSMGERVENKPVH
+863 QPSANVRVENKPVQQEVAEP
-877 QVEESPVQQ
+877 QVEERPVQQ
-886 VVVESRVE
+886 VVAKPQVE
-894 EQPVKQV
+894 EHPVQQV
-901 VVDPQVEEQPMQ
+901 VAKPQVEEQTMQ
-913 QVVVE
+913 QVVAEPQVEERPVQQEVAE

-923 QPMQQVVVEPQVKEQ
+923 QPMQQVVA
-938 PMQQVVVEPQV
+938 EPQV
-949 EVQPMQQVV
+949 EERPVQQVV
-958 VEPQVKEQPMQQ
+958 AEPQVEEHPVQQ
-970 VVVEPQVKEQPMQ
+970 VVA
-983 QVVVEPQVE
+983 EPQVE
-992 EQLGQQMVVE
+992 EQ
-1002 SQVEEKPMQQVVVE
+1002 PIQQVVVE

-1038 NDMRNVLQTPPT
+1038 NDMRNVLHTPPT

-1057 LLSIPRQAAL
+1057 LLSIPQQSAL
-1067 DNKEWLE
+1067 DNTEWLE

-1233 IDPKMVELAPYNSV
+1233 IDPKMVELAPYNAV

-1432 YLFQQEDLLAKTE
+1432 YLFKQEDLLAKTE
-1445 QSESEDELF
+1445 QAESEDELF
-1454 FDACQ
+1454 FEACQ

-1488 EMESQGIIS
+1488 EMQSQGIIS

>member
-18 MNKEVPKQIESQPK
+18 MNKEVPKQVESQPK

-57 PLIPDDG
+57 PLVPDNG
-64 FDEDDVR
+64 FDEEDVI
-71 EQPRFEEQ
+71 ETGHFEEQ
-79 HVQSGVYEDQP
+79 PVQAVTYENEP
-90 TQRGI
+90 IQRGI

-101 RPYVEKV
+101 RQYVEKV
-108 VATYEEPEVQY
+108 VSTYEEPEMQY
-119 EPDPE
+119 EPERE
-124 PVVKKVSVP
+124 PVVKKASTP
-133 SQESS
+133 AQESN

-153 YNRPSVEKKV
+153 YNRPSVEKKE
-163 EKQEEEKEREDLEI
+163 EKQEEVKEREDLEI

-197 AFSEGQTTTP
+197 DFSEGQAPT
-207 SSSGRAGN
+207 SSSHRAANEQGER
-215 QQEEQNHSKKEEKSV
+215 QYEESKKEEKSV

-245 EPVVEEKE
+245 EPIVEEKE
-253 VVQEINTPQEVSA
+253 VVQEMSAPQEVPA
-266 DEFLHKTIAER
+266 AELLHETIAER
-277 TEDAGKEKD
+277 MEGAKQESD
-286 VVVSNENSLQEELVD
+286 VVDKNILQEELVD
-301 SQVEH
+301 SKVEH
-306 EDTILAEE
+306 EDTILSEE
-314 MKCNTE
+314 IKRSTE
-320 IEKQTSEESVIVKA
+320 IEQPTIEVEKQAPEESVIVKA

-340 TIIVEIPEEFAE
+340 TIVVEIPEEVE
-352 IAETEEPE
+352 VIAEAEEP
-360 VEVTAETEES
+360 
-370 EEVEVTAETEE
+370 EEVEVIAETEE
-381 SEEVEVIAEA
+381 SEEVEVIAET
-391 EESEEVEVTAETEE
+391 EESEEVEVIAETEESEEVEVIAETEELEEVEVTAETEE
-405 SEEVEVTAETE
+405 LEEVEVVAETE
-416 ESEEVEVTAEA
+416 EL
-427 EESEEVEVTAETEE
+427 
-441 FEEVKVIA
+441 
-449 EAEESEEAEVTT
+449 
-461 ETEES
+461 
-466 EEVEEIAETEESEEV
+466 
-481 EEIAEAEESEEVE
+481 EEVE
-494 VIAEAEESEEVE
+494 VIAETEAPEEVE
-506 VTTETEESEEVEV
+506 PV
-519 TAETEESEEVE
+519 A
-530 VTAEA
+530 
-535 EESEEV
+535 
-541 EVTAET
+541 
-547 EEFEEV
+547 
-553 KVIAEAEESEEA
+553 
-565 EVTTETEESE
+565 
-575 EVEEI
+575 
-580 AETEES
+580 
-586 EEVEE
+586 
-591 IAEAEESEEVEVI
+591 
-604 AEAEESE
+604 
-611 EVEVTTET
+611 
-619 EESEEV
+619 
-625 EVTAETEESEE
+625 
-636 VEVTAE
+636 
-642 AEESEEV
+642 
-649 EVTAETEEF
+649 
-658 EEVKVIAEA
+658 
-667 EESEEVE
+667 
-674 EIAEAEE
+674 
-681 SEVEAFVELEETQPE
+681 LEEMQQE
-696 MVLDEAIEQKSE
+696 MVLNEAIEQKNE
-708 FIHVAEADEQTKKD
+708 FIHVAVADEQTKKD
-722 VQSFANVL
+722 VQSFADVL
-730 IAETEENKL
+730 IAEEQS
-739 VVEEALVAEEQPV
+739 VVEETPIVEEQPVAEEAPVVEEQSVVEETPIVEEAPVVEGQSV
-752 VEEAPIAEGKPV
+752 VEEAPIAEEQPV
-764 VEEAPVAEE
+764 AEETSVVEEQPVAEETSIVEEQPVAEEAPV
-773 QLVVEE
+773 V
-779 ALVAEEQPVVEE
+779 EEQPVV
-791 APIAEGKSVVEEAPV
+791 
-806 AEEQLV
+806 Q
-812 VEETT
+812 
-817 IAEEKPVVPK
+817 K

-837 VPFNVVMLKQDRTRL
+837 VPFNVVMLKQDRARL
-852 MERHAARTSVM
+852 MERHASRTNGM
-863 QPSMGERVENKPVH
+863 QSSMSERVENKPVH
-877 QVEESPVQQ
+877 QVEEQ
-886 VVVESRVE
+886 
-894 EQPVKQV
+894 
-901 VVDPQVEEQPMQ
+901 PQVEEKPMQ

-923 QPMQQVVVEPQVKEQ
+923 KQMQQ
-938 PMQQVVVEPQV
+938 VVEPQV
-949 EVQPMQQVV
+949 E
-958 VEPQVKEQPMQQ
+958 EK
-970 VVVEPQVKEQPMQ
+970 PMQ

-992 EQLGQQMVVE
+992 EKPMQQVVVE
-1002 SQVEEKPMQQVVVE
+1002 PQVEEKPMQQVVVE
-1016 QVQKPIS
+1016 PQVEEKPMQQVVVEPQVEEKPMQQVVVEPQVEEKPMQQVVVEPQVEEKPVQQVVEPQVEEVQPVQQVVAEQVQKPIS
-1023 STEVQEKAY
+1023 STEVEEKAY

-1038 NDMRNVLQTPPT
+1038 NDVRNVLQTPPT
-1050 YTVPPLA
+1050 YTIPSLT
-1057 LLSIPRQAAL
+1057 LLSIPQQAAL
-1067 DNKEWLE
+1067 DNTEWLE

-1287 TRYNTIVSER
+1287 TRYNTIVSGR

-1432 YLFQQEDLLAKTE
+1432 YLFKQEDLLAKTE
-1445 QSESEDELF
+1445 QAESEDELF
-1454 FDACQ
+1454 LDACQ

-1497 EARGT
+1497 EGRGT

>member
-18 MNKEVPKQIESQPK
+18 MNKEVPKQVESQPK

-57 PLIPDDG
+57 PLVPDNG
-64 FDEDDVR
+64 FDEENVI
-71 EQPRFEEQ
+71 ETGHFEEQ
-79 HVQSGVYEDQP
+79 PVQAVTYENEP
-90 TQRGI
+90 VQRGI

-101 RPYVEKV
+101 RQYVEKV
-108 VATYEEPEVQY
+108 VSTYEEPEMQY
-119 EPDPE
+119 EPERE
-124 PVVKKVSVP
+124 PVIKKATAP
-133 SQESS
+133 TQESN

-153 YNRPSVEKKV
+153 YNRPSVEKKE
-163 EKQEEEKEREDLEI
+163 EKQEEVKEREDLEI

-197 AFSEGQTTTP
+197 DFSDGQAPT
-207 SSSGRAGN
+207 SSSHRAANEQGE
-215 QQEEQNHSKKEEKSV
+215 QQYEESKKEEKSV

-245 EPVVEEKE
+245 EPIVEEKE
-253 VVQEINTPQEVSA
+253 VVQEMSAPQEVPA
-266 DEFLHKTIAER
+266 AELLHETIAGHM
-277 TEDAGKEKD
+277 EDAKQESD
-286 VVVSNENSLQEELVD
+286 VVDKNILQEELVD
-301 SQVEH
+301 SKVEH
-306 EDTILAEE
+306 EDTILSEE
-314 MKCNTE
+314 IKRSTE
-320 IEKQTSEESVIVKA
+320 IEQPTIEVEKQAPEESVIVKA

-340 TIIVEIPEEFAE
+340 TIVVEIPEEVE
-352 IAETEEPE
+352 VIAE
-360 VEVTAETEES
+360 AE
-370 EEVEVTAETEE
+370 AP
-381 SEEVEVIAEA
+381 EEVEVIAEA
-391 EESEEVEVTAETEE
+391 EESEEVEV
-405 SEEVEVTAETE
+405 
-416 ESEEVEVTAEA
+416 
-427 EESEEVEVTAETEE
+427 
-441 FEEVKVIA
+441 
-449 EAEESEEAEVTT
+449 
-461 ETEES
+461 
-466 EEVEEIAETEESEEV
+466 IAETEEL
-481 EEIAEAEESEEVE
+481 EEVE
-494 VIAEAEESEEVE
+494 VIAE
-506 VTTETEESEEVEV
+506 TE
-519 TAETEESEEVE
+519 AL
-530 VTAEA
+530 
-535 EESEEV
+535 
-541 EVTAET
+541 
-547 EEFEEV
+547 
-553 KVIAEAEESEEA
+553 EEA
-565 EVTTETEESE
+565 EPV
-575 EVEEI
+575 
-580 AETEES
+580 A
-586 EEVEE
+586 
-591 IAEAEESEEVEVI
+591 
-604 AEAEESE
+604 
-611 EVEVTTET
+611 
-619 EESEEV
+619 
-625 EVTAETEESEE
+625 
-636 VEVTAE
+636 
-642 AEESEEV
+642 
-649 EVTAETEEF
+649 
-658 EEVKVIAEA
+658 
-667 EESEEVE
+667 
-674 EIAEAEE
+674 
-681 SEVEAFVELEETQPE
+681 LEETQQE
-696 MVLDEAIEQKSE
+696 MVLNEAIEQKNE

-722 VQSFANVL
+722 VQSFADVL
-730 IAETEENKL
+730 IAEEQRVVEETPVVEEQS
-739 VVEEALVAEEQPV
+739 VVEEAPIAEEQPVVEETPVVEEQPVAEEAPVVEEQSVVEEAPIAEEQPV
-752 VEEAPIAEGKPV
+752 VEEAPIAE
-764 VEEAPVAEE
+764 EAPV
-773 QLVVEE
+773 V
-779 ALVAEEQPVVEE
+779 EEQPVV
-791 APIAEGKSVVEEAPV
+791 
-806 AEEQLV
+806 Q
-812 VEETT
+812 
-817 IAEEKPVVPK
+817 K

-837 VPFNVVMLKQDRTRL
+837 VPFNVVMLKQDRARL
-852 MERHAARTSVM
+852 MERHASRTNAM
-863 QPSMGERVENKPVH
+863 QSSKSERVENKPVH
-877 QVEESPVQQ
+877 QVEEQPQVEEKPMQQVIVEPQVEEKQMQQ
-886 VVVESRVE
+886 VVE
-894 EQPVKQV
+894 
-901 VVDPQVEEQPMQ
+901 PQVEEQPMQ

-923 QPMQQVVVEPQVKEQ
+923 QPMQQVVVEPQVEEK
-938 PMQQVVVEPQV
+938 
-949 EVQPMQQVV
+949 
-958 VEPQVKEQPMQQ
+958 
-970 VVVEPQVKEQPMQ
+970 PMQ

-992 EQLGQQMVVE
+992 EQ
-1002 SQVEEKPMQQVVVE
+1002 PMQQVMVEPQVEEAQPVQQGVAE

-1023 STEVQEKAY
+1023 STEVEEKAY

-1038 NDMRNVLQTPPT
+1038 NDVRNVLQTPPT
-1050 YTVPPLA
+1050 YTIPSLT
-1057 LLSIPRQAAL
+1057 LLSIPQQAAL
-1067 DNKEWLE
+1067 DNTEWLE

-1287 TRYNTIVSER
+1287 TRYNTIVSGR

-1432 YLFQQEDLLAKTE
+1432 YLFKQEDLLAKTE
-1445 QSESEDELF
+1445 QAESEDELF
-1454 FDACQ
+1454 LDACQ

-1497 EARGT
+1497 EGRGT

>member
-18 MNKEVPKQIESQPK
+18 MNKEVPKQVESQPK

-57 PLIPDDG
+57 PLVPDNG
-64 FDEDDVR
+64 FDEEDVI
-71 EQPRFEEQ
+71 ETGRFEEQ
-79 HVQSGVYEDQP
+79 PVQAVTYEDQP
-90 TQRGI
+90 TPRGI

-101 RPYVEKV
+101 RQYVEKV
-108 VATYEEPEVQY
+108 VSTYEEPEMQY
-119 EPDPE
+119 EPERE
-124 PVVKKVSVP
+124 PVIKKATAP
-133 SQESS
+133 TQESN

-153 YNRPSVEKKV
+153 YNRPSVEKKE
-163 EKQEEEKEREDLEI
+163 EKQEEVKEREDLEI

-197 AFSEGQTTTP
+197 DFSDGQAPT
-207 SSSGRAGN
+207 SSSHRAANEQGE
-215 QQEEQNHSKKEEKSV
+215 QQYEESKKEEKSV

-245 EPVVEEKE
+245 EPIVEEKE
-253 VVQEINTPQEVSA
+253 VVQEMSAPQEVPA
-266 DEFLHKTIAER
+266 AELLHETIAER
-277 TEDAGKEKD
+277 MEGAKQESD
-286 VVVSNENSLQEELVD
+286 VVDKNILQEELVD
-301 SQVEH
+301 SKVEH
-306 EDTILAEE
+306 EDTILSEE
-314 MKCNTE
+314 IKRSTE
-320 IEKQTSEESVIVKA
+320 IEQPTIEVEKQAPEESVIVKA

-340 TIIVEIPEEFAE
+340 TIVVEIPEE
-352 IAETEEPE
+352 
-360 VEVTAETEES
+360 VEV
-370 EEVEVTAETEE
+370 
-381 SEEVEVIAEA
+381 
-391 EESEEVEVTAETEE
+391 
-405 SEEVEVTAETE
+405 
-416 ESEEVEVTAEA
+416 
-427 EESEEVEVTAETEE
+427 
-441 FEEVKVIA
+441 
-449 EAEESEEAEVTT
+449 
-461 ETEES
+461 
-466 EEVEEIAETEESEEV
+466 
-481 EEIAEAEESEEVE
+481 IAEAEESEEVE

-506 VTTETEESEEVEV
+506 V
-519 TAETEESEEVE
+519 
-530 VTAEA
+530 
-535 EESEEV
+535 
-541 EVTAET
+541 
-547 EEFEEV
+547 
-553 KVIAEAEESEEA
+553 
-565 EVTTETEESE
+565 
-575 EVEEI
+575 I
-580 AETEES
+580 AETEAPE
-586 EEVEE
+586 
-591 IAEAEESEEVEVI
+591 EAEPV
-604 AEAEESE
+604 A
-611 EVEVTTET
+611 
-619 EESEEV
+619 
-625 EVTAETEESEE
+625 
-636 VEVTAE
+636 
-642 AEESEEV
+642 
-649 EVTAETEEF
+649 
-658 EEVKVIAEA
+658 
-667 EESEEVE
+667 
-674 EIAEAEE
+674 
-681 SEVEAFVELEETQPE
+681 LEEMQQE
-696 MVLDEAIEQKSE
+696 MVLNKAIEQKNE

-722 VQSFANVL
+722 VQSFADVL
-730 IAETEENKL
+730 IAEEQSVVEETPIVEEQPAAEEAPVVEGQSVAEEAPVVEGQSVAEEAPVVEEQPVAEETSIVEEQPVAEETSIVEEQPVAEEAPIAEEQPVAEEAPVVEEQS
-739 VVEEALVAEEQPV
+739 VVEEAPIAEEQPV
-752 VEEAPIAEGKPV
+752 VEEAPV
-764 VEEAPVAEE
+764 VEE
-773 QLVVEE
+773 QTVV
-779 ALVAEEQPVVEE
+779 Q
-791 APIAEGKSVVEEAPV
+791 
-806 AEEQLV
+806 
-812 VEETT
+812 
-817 IAEEKPVVPK
+817 K

-852 MERHAARTSVM
+852 MERHAARTNAM
-863 QPSMGERVENKPVH
+863 QPSMSERVENKSVH
-877 QVEESPVQQ
+877 QVEEKPQVEEKQMQQVVVKPQVEEKQMQQVVEPQLEEKPMQQIVVEPQVEEKQMQQVVEPQVEEKPVQQ
-886 VVVESRVE
+886 VVE
-894 EQPVKQV
+894 
-901 VVDPQVEEQPMQ
+901 PQVEEKPMQ

-923 QPMQQVVVEPQVKEQ
+923 KPV
-938 PMQQVVVEPQV
+938 
-949 EVQPMQQVV
+949 
-958 VEPQVKEQPMQQ
+958 
-970 VVVEPQVKEQPMQ
+970 Q

-992 EQLGQQMVVE
+992 EKPVQQVVE
-1002 SQVEEKPMQQVVVE
+1002 PQVEEVQPVQQVVAE

-1023 STEVQEKAY
+1023 STEVEEKAY

-1038 NDMRNVLQTPPT
+1038 NDVRNVLQTPPT
-1050 YTVPPLA
+1050 YTIPSLT
-1057 LLSIPRQAAL
+1057 LLSIPQQAAL
-1067 DNKEWLE
+1067 DNTEWLE

-1432 YLFQQEDLLAKTE
+1432 YLFKQEDLLAKTE
-1445 QSESEDELF
+1445 QAESEDELF
-1454 FDACQ
+1454 FEACQ

>member
-57 PLIPDDG
+57 PLVPDNG
-64 FDEDDVR
+64 FDEEDESEVN
-71 EQPRFEEQ
+71 RFEEQ
-79 HVQSGVYEDQP
+79 PVQGVAYEEP
-90 TQRGI
+90 TAQRGI

-108 VATYEEPEVQY
+108 VSTYEEPEVQY
-119 EPDPE
+119 EPVRE
-124 PVVKKVSVP
+124 SVVKKASAP
-133 SQESS
+133 SQESN

-163 EKQEEEKEREDLEI
+163 EKQEEVKEREDLEI

-190 KKGYTLS
+190 KKGYKLS
-197 AFSEGQTTTP
+197 DFSEGQAPT
-207 SSSGRAGN
+207 SSSHRAAN
-215 QQEEQNHSKKEEKSV
+215 QQGEQQYEENKKEEKSV

-245 EPVVEEKE
+245 VPLVEEKE
-253 VVQEINTPQEVSA
+253 VIKEMSTPQEVSA
-266 DEFLHKTIAER
+266 DELLHKTVAEQM
-277 TEDAGKEKD
+277 ESAKLEKD
-286 VVVSNENSLQEELVD
+286 VVVLNENNLQEELVA
-301 SQVEH
+301 SKVEH
-306 EDTILAEE
+306 EDTILSEE
-314 MKCNTE
+314 IKRNTE
-320 IEKQTSEESVIVKA
+320 IKQPTIEVEKQAPEESVIVKA

-340 TIIVEIPEEFAE
+340 TIIVEIPEEVSKVE
-352 IAETEEPE
+352 VIAETEELEEVVMETEAPEE
-360 VEVTAETEES
+360 VEVIAETEEVEVIAETKEPEEVVMETEEVEVIAEAEEVEVIVETEESEEVEVIAEAKESEEVEVIAEAKESEEVEVIAETEES
-370 EEVEVTAETEE
+370 EEVEVIAEAKESEEVEVIAEAKELEEVEVIAEAKELEEVEVITETEE

-391 EESEEVEVTAETEE
+391 EET
-405 SEEVEVTAETE
+405 
-416 ESEEVEVTAEA
+416 
-427 EESEEVEVTAETEE
+427 
-441 FEEVKVIA
+441 
-449 EAEESEEAEVTT
+449 
-461 ETEES
+461 
-466 EEVEEIAETEESEEV
+466 
-481 EEIAEAEESEEVE
+481 E
-494 VIAEAEESEEVE
+494 VIAETKAPVVE
-506 VTTETEESEEVEV
+506 TFV
-519 TAETEESEEVE
+519 AL
-530 VTAEA
+530 
-535 EESEEV
+535 
-541 EVTAET
+541 
-547 EEFEEV
+547 
-553 KVIAEAEESEEA
+553 
-565 EVTTETEESE
+565 
-575 EVEEI
+575 EEI
-580 AETEES
+580 QQE
-586 EEVEE
+586 
-591 IAEAEESEEVEVI
+591 
-604 AEAEESE
+604 
-611 EVEVTTET
+611 
-619 EESEEV
+619 
-625 EVTAETEESEE
+625 
-636 VEVTAE
+636 
-642 AEESEEV
+642 
-649 EVTAETEEF
+649 
-658 EEVKVIAEA
+658 
-667 EESEEVE
+667 
-674 EIAEAEE
+674 
-681 SEVEAFVELEETQPE
+681 
-696 MVLDEAIEQKSE
+696 DEAIEQKSE

-730 IAETEENKL
+730 IAETEENRR
-739 VVEEALVAEEQPV
+739 VVEEAQVAEEQRVVEEAPVVEEQRVVEEAPVVEEQRVVEETPIAEEQPV
-752 VEEAPIAEGKPV
+752 V
-764 VEEAPVAEE
+764 
-773 QLVVEE
+773 Q
-779 ALVAEEQPVVEE
+779 
-791 APIAEGKSVVEEAPV
+791 
-806 AEEQLV
+806 
-812 VEETT
+812 
-817 IAEEKPVVPK
+817 K

-852 MERHAARTSVM
+852 MERHAARANAM
-863 QPSMGERVENKPVH
+863 QPSANVRVENKPVQQEVAEP
-877 QVEESPVQQ
+877 QVEERPVQQ
-886 VVVESRVE
+886 VVAE
-894 EQPVKQV
+894 
-901 VVDPQVEEQPMQ
+901 PQVEENPMQQVVAEPQVEERPVQQVVAEPQVEERPVQQVVAEPQVEENPMQ

-923 QPMQQVVVEPQVKEQ
+923 RPVQQVVA
-938 PMQQVVVEPQV
+938 EPQV
-949 EVQPMQQVV
+949 EERPVQQVV
-958 VEPQVKEQPMQQ
+958 AEPQVEERP
-970 VVVEPQVKEQPMQ
+970 VQ

-992 EQLGQQMVVE
+992 ERPVQQVAE
-1002 SQVEEKPMQQVVVE
+1002 PQVEERPVQQVVAEPQVEEQPMQQVVVE

-1038 NDMRNVLQTPPT
+1038 NDMRNVLHTPPT

-1057 LLSIPRQAAL
+1057 LLSIPQQSAL
-1067 DNKEWLE
+1067 DNTEWLE

-1183 ISGDPIVTDIRKM
+1183 ISGEPIVTDIRKM

-1432 YLFQQEDLLAKTE
+1432 YLFKQEDLLAKTE
-1445 QSESEDELF
+1445 QAESEDELF
-1454 FDACQ
+1454 LDACQ

-1497 EARGT
+1497 EGRGT

>member
-18 MNKEVPKQIESQPK
+18 MNKEVQKQVESQPK

-57 PLIPDDG
+57 PLVPDNG
-64 FDEDDVR
+64 FDEEDVI
-71 EQPRFEEQ
+71 ETGRFEEQ
-79 HVQSGVYEDQP
+79 PVQAVTYENQP
-90 TQRGI
+90 IQRGI

-101 RPYVEKV
+101 RQHVEKV
-108 VATYEEPEVQY
+108 VSTYEEPEIQY
-119 EPDPE
+119 EPERE
-124 PVVKKVSVP
+124 PVVKKASTP
-133 SQESS
+133 AQESN

-153 YNRPSVEKKV
+153 YNRPSVEKKE
-163 EKQEEEKEREDLEI
+163 EKQEEVKEREDLEI

-197 AFSEGQTTTP
+197 HFSEGQAPT
-207 SSSGRAGN
+207 SSSHERVDEQD
-215 QQEEQNHSKKEEKSV
+215 QQSKKEEKSV

-245 EPVVEEKE
+245 EPIVEEKE
-253 VVQEINTPQEVSA
+253 VAQEMSAPQEVPA
-266 DEFLHKTIAER
+266 AELLHETIAER
-277 TEDAGKEKD
+277 MEDAKQEKD
-286 VVVSNENSLQEELVD
+286 VVVENVLQTESLA
-301 SQVEH
+301 SKVEH
-306 EDTILAEE
+306 EDTILSEE
-314 MKCNTE
+314 MKRNTE
-320 IEKQTSEESVIVKA
+320 IEQPTIEVEKQAPEESVIVKA

-340 TIIVEIPEEFAE
+340 TIIVEIPEEFEEVDVITETEESEEVEVIAE
-352 IAETEEPE
+352 AEESEEVEVIAETEESEEME
-360 VEVTAETEES
+360 VIAETEES
-370 EEVEVTAETEE
+370 EEVEVIAETEE

-391 EESEEVEVTAETEE
+391 EESEEVEVIAETEE
-405 SEEVEVTAETE
+405 SEEVEVIAETE
-416 ESEEVEVTAEA
+416 ESEEVEVI
-427 EESEEVEVTAETEE
+427 AET
-441 FEEVKVIA
+441 KA
-449 EAEESEEAEVTT
+449 PEEAEPV
-461 ETEES
+461 
-466 EEVEEIAETEESEEV
+466 V
-481 EEIAEAEESEEVE
+481 
-494 VIAEAEESEEVE
+494 
-506 VTTETEESEEVEV
+506 
-519 TAETEESEEVE
+519 
-530 VTAEA
+530 
-535 EESEEV
+535 
-541 EVTAET
+541 
-547 EEFEEV
+547 
-553 KVIAEAEESEEA
+553 
-565 EVTTETEESE
+565 
-575 EVEEI
+575 
-580 AETEES
+580 
-586 EEVEE
+586 
-591 IAEAEESEEVEVI
+591 
-604 AEAEESE
+604 
-611 EVEVTTET
+611 
-619 EESEEV
+619 
-625 EVTAETEESEE
+625 
-636 VEVTAE
+636 
-642 AEESEEV
+642 
-649 EVTAETEEF
+649 
-658 EEVKVIAEA
+658 
-667 EESEEVE
+667 
-674 EIAEAEE
+674 
-681 SEVEAFVELEETQPE
+681 LEETQQE
-696 MVLDEAIEQKSE
+696 MVLNEAIEQKNE

-722 VQSFANVL
+722 VQSFADVL
-730 IAETEENKL
+730 IAEEAAIEE
-739 VVEEALVAEEQPV
+739 EQSVAEET
-752 VEEAPIAEGKPV
+752 
-764 VEEAPVAEE
+764 PVAEE
-773 QLVVEE
+773 P
-779 ALVAEEQPVVEE
+779 PVV
-791 APIAEGKSVVEEAPV
+791 
-806 AEEQLV
+806 Q
-812 VEETT
+812 
-817 IAEEKPVVPK
+817 K

-837 VPFNVVMLKQDRTRL
+837 VPFNVVMLKQDRARL
-852 MERHAARTSVM
+852 VERHAARTNAM
-863 QPSMGERVENKPVH
+863 QPSMKERVENKPVH
-877 QVEESPVQQ
+877 QVEEQPMQQ
-886 VVVESRVE
+886 VAVEPQVE
-894 EQPVKQV
+894 EQPMQQV
-901 VVDPQVEEQPMQ
+901 AVEPQVEEQPMQ

-923 QPMQQVVVEPQVKEQ
+923 KLVQQVVEPQAEEKPMQQVVEPQAEEK
-938 PMQQVVVEPQV
+938 
-949 EVQPMQQVV
+949 
-958 VEPQVKEQPMQQ
+958 
-970 VVVEPQVKEQPMQ
+970 PMQ

-992 EQLGQQMVVE
+992 ERPV
-1002 SQVEEKPMQQVVVE
+1002 QQVVVE
-1016 QVQKPIS
+1016 SQQVQKPIS
-1023 STEVQEKAY
+1023 STEVEEKAY

-1038 NDMRNVLQTPPT
+1038 NDVRNVLQTPPT
-1050 YTVPPLA
+1050 YTIPSLT
-1057 LLSIPRQAAL
+1057 LLSIPQQAAL
-1067 DNKEWLE
+1067 DNTEWLE

-1432 YLFQQEDLLAKTE
+1432 YLFKQEDLLAKTE
-1445 QSESEDELF
+1445 QAESEDELF
-1454 FDACQ
+1454 LDACQ

-1497 EARGT
+1497 EGRGT

>member
-57 PLIPDDG
+57 PLVPDNG
-64 FDEDDVR
+64 FDEEDESEVN
-71 EQPRFEEQ
+71 RFEEQ
-79 HVQSGVYEDQP
+79 PVQGVAYEEP
-90 TQRGI
+90 TAQRGI

-108 VATYEEPEVQY
+108 VSTYEEPEVQY
-119 EPDPE
+119 EPVRE
-124 PVVKKVSVP
+124 SVVKKASAP
-133 SQESS
+133 SQESN

-163 EKQEEEKEREDLEI
+163 EKQEEVKEREDLEI

-190 KKGYTLS
+190 KKGYKLS
-197 AFSEGQTTTP
+197 DFSEGQAPT
-207 SSSGRAGN
+207 SSSHRAAN
-215 QQEEQNHSKKEEKSV
+215 QQGEQQYEENKKEEKSV

-245 EPVVEEKE
+245 VPLVEEKE
-253 VVQEINTPQEVSA
+253 VIKEMSTPQEVSA
-266 DEFLHKTIAER
+266 DELLHKTVAEQM
-277 TEDAGKEKD
+277 ESAKLEKD
-286 VVVSNENSLQEELVD
+286 VVVLNENNLQEELVA
-301 SQVEH
+301 SKVEH
-306 EDTILAEE
+306 EDTILSEE
-314 MKCNTE
+314 IKRNTE
-320 IEKQTSEESVIVKA
+320 IKQPTIKVEKQAPEESVIVKA

-340 TIIVEIPEEFAE
+340 TIIVEIPEEVSKVE
-352 IAETEEPE
+352 VIAETEELEEVVMETEAPEEVEAEGSEE
-360 VEVTAETEES
+360 VEVIAETEEVEVIAETKEPEEVVMETEEVEVIAEAEEVEVIAEAKESEEVEVIAEAKESEEVEVIAEAKESEEVEVIAETEES
-370 EEVEVTAETEE
+370 EEVEVIAEAKELEEVEVITETEE

-391 EESEEVEVTAETEE
+391 EET
-405 SEEVEVTAETE
+405 
-416 ESEEVEVTAEA
+416 
-427 EESEEVEVTAETEE
+427 
-441 FEEVKVIA
+441 
-449 EAEESEEAEVTT
+449 
-461 ETEES
+461 
-466 EEVEEIAETEESEEV
+466 
-481 EEIAEAEESEEVE
+481 E
-494 VIAEAEESEEVE
+494 VIAETKAPVVE
-506 VTTETEESEEVEV
+506 TFV
-519 TAETEESEEVE
+519 AL
-530 VTAEA
+530 
-535 EESEEV
+535 
-541 EVTAET
+541 
-547 EEFEEV
+547 
-553 KVIAEAEESEEA
+553 
-565 EVTTETEESE
+565 
-575 EVEEI
+575 EEI
-580 AETEES
+580 QQE
-586 EEVEE
+586 
-591 IAEAEESEEVEVI
+591 
-604 AEAEESE
+604 
-611 EVEVTTET
+611 
-619 EESEEV
+619 
-625 EVTAETEESEE
+625 
-636 VEVTAE
+636 
-642 AEESEEV
+642 
-649 EVTAETEEF
+649 
-658 EEVKVIAEA
+658 
-667 EESEEVE
+667 
-674 EIAEAEE
+674 
-681 SEVEAFVELEETQPE
+681 
-696 MVLDEAIEQKSE
+696 DEAIEQKSE

-730 IAETEENKL
+730 IAETEENRR
-739 VVEEALVAEEQPV
+739 VVEEAQVAEEQRVVEEAPVVEEQRVVEEAPVVEEQRVVEETPIAEEQPV
-752 VEEAPIAEGKPV
+752 V
-764 VEEAPVAEE
+764 
-773 QLVVEE
+773 Q
-779 ALVAEEQPVVEE
+779 
-791 APIAEGKSVVEEAPV
+791 
-806 AEEQLV
+806 
-812 VEETT
+812 
-817 IAEEKPVVPK
+817 K

-852 MERHAARTSVM
+852 MERHAARANAM
-863 QPSMGERVENKPVH
+863 QPSANVRVENKPVQQEVAEP
-877 QVEESPVQQ
+877 QVEERPVQQ
-886 VVVESRVE
+886 VVAE
-894 EQPVKQV
+894 
-901 VVDPQVEEQPMQ
+901 PQVEENPMQ
-913 QVVVE
+913 QVVAE

-923 QPMQQVVVEPQVKEQ
+923 RPV
-938 PMQQVVVEPQV
+938 
-949 EVQPMQQVV
+949 
-958 VEPQVKEQPMQQ
+958 
-970 VVVEPQVKEQPMQ
+970 
-983 QVVVEPQVE
+983 
-992 EQLGQQMVVE
+992 
-1002 SQVEEKPMQQVVVE
+1002 QQVVVE

-1038 NDMRNVLQTPPT
+1038 NDMRNVLHTPPT

-1057 LLSIPRQAAL
+1057 LLSIPQQSAL
-1067 DNKEWLE
+1067 DNTEWLE

-1183 ISGDPIVTDIRKM
+1183 ISGEPIVTDIRKM

-1432 YLFQQEDLLAKTE
+1432 YLFKQEDLLAKTE
-1445 QSESEDELF
+1445 QAESEDELF
-1454 FDACQ
+1454 LDACQ

-1497 EARGT
+1497 EGRGT

>member
-12 EEEQTA
+12 EEEKTV
-18 MNKEVPKQIESQPK
+18 MNKEVPAQIESQPK

-57 PLIPDDG
+57 PLIPDNG
-64 FDEDDVR
+64 FDEEDVR
-71 EQPRFEEQ
+71 ELPNFEEQ
-79 HVQSGVYEDQP
+79 PIQRGAYEEQP

-101 RPYVEKV
+101 RPYVETE
-108 VATYEEPEVQY
+108 APTYEEPELQY
-119 EPDPE
+119 EPE
-124 PVVKKVSVP
+124 PVVKKAFVP
-133 SQESS
+133 SQESN

-153 YNRPSVEKKV
+153 YNRPSVETKV
-163 EKQEEEKEREDLEI
+163 VQEEEKVREDLEI
-177 SVEGKSVVDAWLE
+177 SVEGKAVVDAWLE

-197 AFSEGQTTTP
+197 DFSGVLQG
-207 SSSGRAGN
+207 SSSVKNGVNERSN
-215 QQEEQNHSKKEEKSV
+215 KVEEKSV
-230 VDQWLEKNGYEIERQ
+230 VDTWLEKNGYEVERQ
-245 EPVVEEKE
+245 APSLEE
-253 VVQEINTPQEVSA
+253 SLS
-266 DEFLHKTIAER
+266 DDLLHKTVGQHVEKEATIVQALKQEQDVVALSS
-277 TEDAGKEKD
+277 TED
-286 VVVSNENSLQEELVD
+286 NEETLQEESID
-301 SQVEH
+301 SKVEH
-306 EDTILAEE
+306 VYSILTEE
-314 MKCNTE
+314 NECNTE
-320 IEKQTSEESVIVKA
+320 IEETVAAVAANQVEEETLEDVVIVKA
-334 EEKLEE
+334 DEKLEE
-340 TIIVEIPEEFAE
+340 TITIEIPDAFEEEAK
-352 IAETEEPE
+352 
-360 VEVTAETEES
+360 
-370 EEVEVTAETEE
+370 
-381 SEEVEVIAEA
+381 EA
-391 EESEEVEVTAETEE
+391 EEVVELE
-405 SEEVEVTAETE
+405 
-416 ESEEVEVTAEA
+416 
-427 EESEEVEVTAETEE
+427 
-441 FEEVKVIA
+441 K
-449 EAEESEEAEVTT
+449 SEEA
-461 ETEES
+461 TEEV
-466 EEVEEIAETEESEEV
+466 VELE
-481 EEIAEAEESEEVE
+481 
-494 VIAEAEESEEVE
+494 
-506 VTTETEESEEVEV
+506 
-519 TAETEESEEVE
+519 
-530 VTAEA
+530 
-535 EESEEV
+535 
-541 EVTAET
+541 
-547 EEFEEV
+547 
-553 KVIAEAEESEEA
+553 KSEEA
-565 EVTTETEESE
+565 TEEVVELEKSE
-575 EVEEI
+575 E
-580 AETEES
+580 ATEEVVELEKS
-586 EEVEE
+586 EEATEEVVELE
-591 IAEAEESEEVEVI
+591 KSEEATEEVVELEKSEEATEEVVELEKPEEAAEEVVELEKPEEATEEV
-604 AEAEESE
+604 
-611 EVEVTTET
+611 
-619 EESEEV
+619 
-625 EVTAETEESEE
+625 
-636 VEVTAE
+636 
-642 AEESEEV
+642 
-649 EVTAETEEF
+649 
-658 EEVKVIAEA
+658 
-667 EESEEVE
+667 
-674 EIAEAEE
+674 
-681 SEVEAFVELEETQPE
+681 VELEETE
-696 MVLDEAIEQKSE
+696 EAIEEVAELEEAEEATEEVVELEKSE
-708 FIHVAEADEQTKKD
+708 EATEEVVELEKPEEATEEVVELEETEEAIEEVVELEEAKEATEEVVELEKSEEATEEVIELEKSEEAAEEVVELEKPEEATEEVVELEETEEAIEEVAELEKSEEATEEVVELEEAKEATEEVVELEETKEATEEVVELEESKEAEEVVELEKSEEATEEVAELEGTKEEEPISQETVIEETMNTDLVENTPVAEQPVISQQETITFKEESEVFVPVSETDEQTKKD
-722 VQSFANVL
+722 VQNFANVL
-730 IAETEENKL
+730 I
-739 VVEEALVAEEQPV
+739 EEAEEKKQVAEEQP
-752 VEEAPIAEGKPV
+752 
-764 VEEAPVAEE
+764 
-773 QLVVEE
+773 
-779 ALVAEEQPVVEE
+779 ALQ
-791 APIAEGKSVVEEAPV
+791 I
-806 AEEQLV
+806 
-812 VEETT
+812 
-817 IAEEKPVVPK
+817 

-837 VPFNVVMLKQDRTRL
+837 VPFNVVMLKQDRKKL
-852 MERHAARTSVM
+852 MERHAARTNVM
-863 QPSMGERVENKPVH
+863 QSTVSERVEEKPVQQVVVEPQAEEKPMQQVVVDLQVEEKPVQQVVVDPQVEEKPVQQVVVDP

-886 VVVESRVE
+886 VVVEAQVE
-894 EQPVKQV
+894 EKPMQQV
-901 VVDPQVEEQPMQ
+901 VVEAQVEEKPMQ

-923 QPMQQVVVEPQVKEQ
+923 
-938 PMQQVVVEPQV
+938 
-949 EVQPMQQVV
+949 
-958 VEPQVKEQPMQQ
+958 
-970 VVVEPQVKEQPMQ
+970 
-983 QVVVEPQVE
+983 
-992 EQLGQQMVVE
+992 
-1002 SQVEEKPMQQVVVE
+1002 KPMQQVAVAG
-1016 QVQKPIS
+1016 QVQESIS

-1032 VVNQRE
+1032 VVNQKE
-1038 NDMRNVLQTPPT
+1038 NDMRNVLQAPPK
-1050 YTVPPLA
+1050 YELPPLT
-1057 LLSIPRQAAL
+1057 LLSIPQQAAL
-1067 DNKEWLE
+1067 DNTEWLE
-1074 EQKEL
+1074 EQEEL
-1079 LDTTFNNFH
+1079 LNTTFNNFH

-1228 VKLML
+1228 VKLIL

-1287 TRYNTIVSER
+1287 TRYNTIVSGR

-1417 IEKTVDHVKKQMKPN
+1417 IERTVDHVKKQMKPN
-1432 YLFQQEDLLAKTE
+1432 YLFKQEDLLAKSE

-1497 EARGT
+1497 EGRGT

>member
-57 PLIPDDG
+57 PLVPDNG
-64 FDEDDVR
+64 FDEEDESEVN
-71 EQPRFEEQ
+71 RFEEQ
-79 HVQSGVYEDQP
+79 PVQGVAYEEP
-90 TQRGI
+90 TAQRGI

-108 VATYEEPEVQY
+108 VSTYEEPEVQY
-119 EPDPE
+119 EPVRE
-124 PVVKKVSVP
+124 SVVKKASAP
-133 SQESS
+133 SQESN

-163 EKQEEEKEREDLEI
+163 EKQEEVKEREDLEI

-190 KKGYTLS
+190 KKGYKLS
-197 AFSEGQTTTP
+197 DFSEGQAPT
-207 SSSGRAGN
+207 SSSHRAAN
-215 QQEEQNHSKKEEKSV
+215 QQGEQQYEENKKEEKSV

-245 EPVVEEKE
+245 VPLVEEKE
-253 VVQEINTPQEVSA
+253 VIKEMSTPQEVSA
-266 DEFLHKTIAER
+266 DELLHKTVAEQM
-277 TEDAGKEKD
+277 ESAKLEKD
-286 VVVSNENSLQEELVD
+286 VVVLNENNLQEELVA
-301 SQVEH
+301 SKVEH
-306 EDTILAEE
+306 EDTILSEE
-314 MKCNTE
+314 IKRNTE
-320 IEKQTSEESVIVKA
+320 IKQPTIEVEKQAPEESVIVKA

-340 TIIVEIPEEFAE
+340 TIIVEIPEEVSKVE
-352 IAETEEPE
+352 VIAETEELEEVVMETEAPEE
-360 VEVTAETEES
+360 VE
-370 EEVEVTAETEE
+370 EEVEVIAETKEPEEVVMETEEVEVIAEAEEVEVIAETEE

-391 EESEEVEVTAETEE
+391 
-405 SEEVEVTAETE
+405 
-416 ESEEVEVTAEA
+416 
-427 EESEEVEVTAETEE
+427 
-441 FEEVKVIA
+441 K
-449 EAEESEEAEVTT
+449 
-461 ETEES
+461 
-466 EEVEEIAETEESEEV
+466 
-481 EEIAEAEESEEVE
+481 ESEEVE
-494 VIAEAEESEEVE
+494 VIAEAKESEEVE
-506 VTTETEESEEVEV
+506 V
-519 TAETEESEEVE
+519 
-530 VTAEA
+530 
-535 EESEEV
+535 
-541 EVTAET
+541 
-547 EEFEEV
+547 
-553 KVIAEAEESEEA
+553 
-565 EVTTETEESE
+565 
-575 EVEEI
+575 I
-580 AETEES
+580 AET
-586 EEVEE
+586 
-591 IAEAEESEEVEVI
+591 EEVEVI
-604 AEAEESE
+604 AEAEE
-611 EVEVTTET
+611 VE
-619 EESEEV
+619 
-625 EVTAETEESEE
+625 
-636 VEVTAE
+636 
-642 AEESEEV
+642 
-649 EVTAETEEF
+649 
-658 EEVKVIAEA
+658 VIAEA
-667 EESEEVE
+667 EETEVIAETKAPVVETFVALE
-674 EIAEAEE
+674 EIQQE
-681 SEVEAFVELEETQPE
+681 
-696 MVLDEAIEQKSE
+696 DEAIEQKSE

-730 IAETEENKL
+730 IAETEENRR
-739 VVEEALVAEEQPV
+739 VVEEAQVAEEQRVVEEAPVVEEQRVVEEAPVVEEQRVVEEAPVVEEQRVVEETPIAEEQPV
-752 VEEAPIAEGKPV
+752 V
-764 VEEAPVAEE
+764 
-773 QLVVEE
+773 Q
-779 ALVAEEQPVVEE
+779 
-791 APIAEGKSVVEEAPV
+791 
-806 AEEQLV
+806 
-812 VEETT
+812 
-817 IAEEKPVVPK
+817 K

-852 MERHAARTSVM
+852 MERHAARANAM
-863 QPSMGERVENKPVH
+863 QPSANVRVENKPVQQEVAEP
-877 QVEESPVQQ
+877 QVEERPVQQ
-886 VVVESRVE
+886 VVAE
-894 EQPVKQV
+894 
-901 VVDPQVEEQPMQ
+901 PQVEENPMQ

-923 QPMQQVVVEPQVKEQ
+923 RPV
-938 PMQQVVVEPQV
+938 
-949 EVQPMQQVV
+949 
-958 VEPQVKEQPMQQ
+958 
-970 VVVEPQVKEQPMQ
+970 Q

-992 EQLGQQMVVE
+992 ERPVQQVVVE
-1002 SQVEEKPMQQVVVE
+1002 PQVEERPVQQVAEPQVEERPVQQVVAEPQVEEQPMQQVVVE

-1038 NDMRNVLQTPPT
+1038 NDMRNVLHTPPT

-1057 LLSIPRQAAL
+1057 LLSIPQQSAL
-1067 DNKEWLE
+1067 DNTEWLE

-1432 YLFQQEDLLAKTE
+1432 YLFKQEDLLAKTE
-1445 QSESEDELF
+1445 QAESEDELF
-1454 FDACQ
+1454 LDACQ

-1497 EARGT
+1497 EGRGT

>member
-18 MNKEVPKQIESQPK
+18 INKEVPKQIESQSK

-57 PLIPDDG
+57 PLVPDNG
-64 FDEDDVR
+64 FDEEDVIATGH
-71 EQPRFEEQ
+71 FEEQ
-79 HVQSGVYEDQP
+79 PVQVVTYENQP

-101 RPYVEKV
+101 RQYVEQV
-108 VATYEEPEVQY
+108 VSTYEEPEVQY
-119 EPDPE
+119 EPERE
-124 PVVKKVSVP
+124 PVVKKASAP
-133 SQESS
+133 SQESN

-197 AFSEGQTTTP
+197 DFSEGQATT
-207 SSSGRAGN
+207 SSSHEGVDQRD
-215 QQEEQNHSKKEEKSV
+215 QQSKKEEKSV

-245 EPVVEEKE
+245 EPIVEKE
-253 VVQEINTPQEVSA
+253 VVQEISAQQAVPAGEVP
-266 DEFLHKTIAER
+266 HQTIAER
-277 TEDAGKEKD
+277 MEDAKQESD
-286 VVVSNENSLQEELVD
+286 VVAKNILQTELVD
-301 SQVEH
+301 SKVEH
-306 EDTILAEE
+306 EDTILSEE
-314 MKCNTE
+314 TKRNTE
-320 IEKQTSEESVIVKA
+320 IEQPTIEVEKQAPEESVIVKA

-340 TIIVEIPEEFAE
+340 TIVVEIQEEVEAIAEAEAPEEVE
-352 IAETEEPE
+352 VIAETKESEE
-360 VEVTAETEES
+360 VEVITETEAQEEAEVIAETEES
-370 EEVEVTAETEE
+370 EEVEVIAETEVPEEVEVIAETKESEEVEVITETEAQEEAEVITETEAQEEAEVIAETEE

-391 EESEEVEVTAETEE
+391 EELEKVEVIAETE
-405 SEEVEVTAETE
+405 AP
-416 ESEEVEVTAEA
+416 
-427 EESEEVEVTAETEE
+427 
-441 FEEVKVIA
+441 
-449 EAEESEEAEVTT
+449 EEAEV
-461 ETEES
+461 
-466 EEVEEIAETEESEEV
+466 IAETEESEEEV
-481 EEIAEAEESEEVE
+481 EVITETEEPEEVE
-494 VIAEAEESEEVE
+494 VIAEAEESE
-506 VTTETEESEEVEV
+506 
-519 TAETEESEEVE
+519 
-530 VTAEA
+530 
-535 EESEEV
+535 
-541 EVTAET
+541 
-547 EEFEEV
+547 
-553 KVIAEAEESEEA
+553 K
-565 EVTTETEESE
+565 
-575 EVEEI
+575 
-580 AETEES
+580 
-586 EEVEE
+586 
-591 IAEAEESEEVEVI
+591 VEVI
-604 AEAEESE
+604 AEAEELE
-611 EVEVTTET
+611 KVEVITET
-619 EESEEV
+619 EAPE
-625 EVTAETEESEE
+625 
-636 VEVTAE
+636 E
-642 AEESEEV
+642 AEPV
-649 EVTAETEEF
+649 A
-658 EEVKVIAEA
+658 
-667 EESEEVE
+667 
-674 EIAEAEE
+674 
-681 SEVEAFVELEETQPE
+681 LEETQQE
-696 MVLDEAIEQKSE
+696 MVLNEAIEQTNE
-708 FIHVAEADEQTKKD
+708 FIHVAEAEEQAKKD
-722 VQSFANVL
+722 VQSFADVL
-730 IAETEENKL
+730 IAE
-739 VVEEALVAEEQPV
+739 EQQV
-752 VEEAPIAEGKPV
+752 VEEAPIAE
-764 VEEAPVAEE
+764 E
-773 QLVVEE
+773 Q
-779 ALVAEEQPVVEE
+779 QVVEE
-791 APIAEGKSVVEEAPV
+791 APIAEEQQVVEEAPI
-806 AEEQLV
+806 AEERQV
-812 VEETT
+812 VEETPVS
-817 IAEEKPVVPK
+817 EEQPIVQK
-827 EEPKREKKRH
+827 EEPKRQKKRH

-852 MERHAARTSVM
+852 MERHAARVNAM
-863 QPSMGERVENKPVH
+863 QSSMSERVENKPVQ
-877 QVEESPVQQ
+877 QVEERPVPQVEEKPMQQEVVEPQVEEKPMQQVVVESRVEEKPMQQVVVESRVEEKPMQQ

-894 EQPVKQV
+894 EQPV
-901 VVDPQVEEQPMQ
+901 Q
-913 QVVVE
+913 QEVVE

-923 QPMQQVVVEPQVKEQ
+923 K
-938 PMQQVVVEPQV
+938 
-949 EVQPMQQVV
+949 
-958 VEPQVKEQPMQQ
+958 
-970 VVVEPQVKEQPMQ
+970 
-983 QVVVEPQVE
+983 
-992 EQLGQQMVVE
+992 
-1002 SQVEEKPMQQVVVE
+1002 SMQQVVVE
-1016 QVQKPIS
+1016 QVQKPTS

-1050 YTVPPLA
+1050 YAIPPLT
-1057 LLSIPRQAAL
+1057 LLSIPQQAAL
-1067 DNKEWLE
+1067 DNTEWLD

-1287 TRYNTIVSER
+1287 TRYNTIVSGR

-1417 IEKTVDHVKKQMKPN
+1417 IEKTVDHVRKQMKPN
-1432 YLFQQEDLLAKTE
+1432 YLFKQEDLLAKTE
-1445 QSESEDELF
+1445 QAESEDELF

-1497 EARGT
+1497 EGRGT

>member
-18 MNKEVPKQIESQPK
+18 LNKEVQKQIESQPK

-57 PLIPDDG
+57 PLVPDNG
-64 FDEDDVR
+64 FDEEDER
-71 EQPRFEEQ
+71 EVDHFEEQ
-79 HVQSGVYEDQP
+79 PVQGVTYEEP
-90 TQRGI
+90 TAQRGI
-95 KVERSR
+95 QVERSR

-108 VATYEEPEVQY
+108 VSTYEEPEVQY
-119 EPDPE
+119 EPVRE
-124 PVVKKVSVP
+124 AVVKKASAP
-133 SQESS
+133 SQESN

-163 EKQEEEKEREDLEI
+163 EKQEEVKEREDLEI
-177 SVEGKSVVDAWLE
+177 SVEGKAVVDAWLE

-197 AFSEGQTTTP
+197 DFSEGQAT
-207 SSSGRAGN
+207 SSSPSHESVG
-215 QQEEQNHSKKEEKSV
+215 QQDKKQEKSV

-245 EPVVEEKE
+245 EPLVEEKE
-253 VVQEINTPQEVSA
+253 VIQGMSTPQEVSA
-266 DEFLHKTIAER
+266 DELLHKTVAEQM
-277 TEDAGKEKD
+277 ESAKLEKD
-286 VVVSNENSLQEELVD
+286 VVVLNENNLQEELVA
-301 SQVEH
+301 SKVEH
-306 EDTILAEE
+306 EDTILSEE
-314 MKCNTE
+314 IKRNTE
-320 IEKQTSEESVIVKA
+320 IKQPTIEVEKQAPEESVIVKA
-334 EEKLEE
+334 EEKLAE
-340 TIIVEIPEEFAE
+340 TIIVEIPEE
-352 IAETEEPE
+352 P
-360 VEVTAETEES
+360 
-370 EEVEVTAETEE
+370 EEVEVITETEE
-381 SEEVEVIAEA
+381 LEEVEVIAE
-391 EESEEVEVTAETEE
+391 SEEVEV
-405 SEEVEVTAETE
+405 
-416 ESEEVEVTAEA
+416 
-427 EESEEVEVTAETEE
+427 
-441 FEEVKVIA
+441 
-449 EAEESEEAEVTT
+449 
-461 ETEES
+461 
-466 EEVEEIAETEESEEV
+466 
-481 EEIAEAEESEEVE
+481 IAEAEESEEVE

-506 VTTETEESEEVEV
+506 V
-519 TAETEESEEVE
+519 
-530 VTAEA
+530 
-535 EESEEV
+535 
-541 EVTAET
+541 
-547 EEFEEV
+547 
-553 KVIAEAEESEEA
+553 
-565 EVTTETEESE
+565 
-575 EVEEI
+575 I
-580 AETEES
+580 AETEEP
-586 EEVEE
+586 
-591 IAEAEESEEVEVI
+591 EEVEVI

-611 EVEVTTET
+611 EVEVIAET
-619 EESEEV
+619 EELEEV
-625 EVTAETEESEE
+625 EVIAETEEPEEVEVIAETEELEEVEVIAEAEELEEVEVIAETEEPEEVEVIAETEEPEEVEVIAETEESEE
-636 VEVTAE
+636 VEV
-642 AEESEEV
+642 
-649 EVTAETEEF
+649 
-658 EEVKVIAEA
+658 IAEIKA
-667 EESEEVE
+667 PVVETFVALE
-674 EIAEAEE
+674 EIQQE
-681 SEVEAFVELEETQPE
+681 
-696 MVLDEAIEQKSE
+696 DEAIEQKSE
-708 FIHVAEADEQTKKD
+708 FIHVAEADEQTKND

-730 IAETEENKL
+730 LAETEENKR
-739 VVEEALVAEEQPV
+739 
-752 VEEAPIAEGKPV
+752 V

-773 QLVVEE
+773 QRVVEE
-779 ALVAEEQPVVEE
+779 TPVAEEQR
-791 APIAEGKSVVEEAPV
+791 VVEEAPV
-806 AEEQLV
+806 AEEQRV
-812 VEETT
+812 VEEAPV
-817 IAEEKPVVPK
+817 AEEQPVVKK
-827 EEPKREKKRH
+827 EEPEREKKRH

-852 MERHAARTSVM
+852 MERHAARANAMQHSVNV
-863 QPSMGERVENKPVH
+863 RVENR
-877 QVEESPVQQ
+877 PVQQ
-886 VVVESRVE
+886 VVAEPQVE
-894 EQPVKQV
+894 EQPVQQV
-901 VVDPQVEEQPMQ
+901 VAEPQVEEQLVQQVVAEPQVEEQLMQQVVAEPQVEEQPMQ
-913 QVVVE
+913 QVVAE

-923 QPMQQVVVEPQVKEQ
+923 QPMQQVVVESQVEEQ
-938 PMQQVVVEPQV
+938 PMQQVVVES
-949 EVQPMQQVV
+949 
-958 VEPQVKEQPMQQ
+958 
-970 VVVEPQVKEQPMQ
+970 
-983 QVVVEPQVE
+983 QVE
-992 EQLGQQMVVE
+992 EQSV
-1002 SQVEEKPMQQVVVE
+1002 QQVVAEPQMEERPVQQVVEE

-1038 NDMRNVLQTPPT
+1038 NDMRNVLHTPPT

-1057 LLSIPRQAAL
+1057 LLSIPQQSAL
-1067 DNKEWLE
+1067 DNTEWLD

-1417 IEKTVDHVKKQMKPN
+1417 IEKTVDHVRKQMKPN
-1432 YLFQQEDLLAKTE
+1432 YLFKQEDLLAKTE
-1445 QSESEDELF
+1445 QAESEDELF
-1454 FDACQ
+1454 FEACQ

-1488 EMESQGIIS
+1488 EMQSQGIIS

>member
-57 PLIPDDG
+57 PLVPDNG
-64 FDEDDVR
+64 FDEEDESEVN
-71 EQPRFEEQ
+71 RFEEQ
-79 HVQSGVYEDQP
+79 PVQGVTYEEP
-90 TQRGI
+90 TAQRGI

-108 VATYEEPEVQY
+108 VSTYEEPEVQY
-119 EPDPE
+119 EPVRE
-124 PVVKKVSVP
+124 SVVKKASTP
-133 SQESS
+133 AQESN

-153 YNRPSVEKKV
+153 YNRPSVEKKE
-163 EKQEEEKEREDLEI
+163 EKQEEVKEREDLEI

-197 AFSEGQTTTP
+197 DFSEGQAPT
-207 SSSGRAGN
+207 SSSHRAAN
-215 QQEEQNHSKKEEKSV
+215 QQGEQQYEENKKEEKSV

-245 EPVVEEKE
+245 VPLVEEKE
-253 VVQEINTPQEVSA
+253 VIQEMSTPQEVSA
-266 DEFLHKTIAER
+266 DELLHKTVAEQM
-277 TEDAGKEKD
+277 ESAKLEKD
-286 VVVSNENSLQEELVD
+286 VVVLNENNLQEELVA
-301 SQVEH
+301 SKVEH
-306 EDTILAEE
+306 EDTILSEE
-314 MKCNTE
+314 IKRNTE
-320 IEKQTSEESVIVKA
+320 IKQPTIEVEKQAPEESVIVKA

-340 TIIVEIPEEFAE
+340 TIIVEIPEEVSKVE
-352 IAETEEPE
+352 VIAETEEFEEVVMETEAPEE
-360 VEVTAETEES
+360 VEVITETEESEEAEVITETEELEEAEVIAETEELEEVEVITETEES
-370 EEVEVTAETEE
+370 EEVEVITETEE

-391 EESEEVEVTAETEE
+391 EESEEA
-405 SEEVEVTAETE
+405 
-416 ESEEVEVTAEA
+416 
-427 EESEEVEVTAETEE
+427 
-441 FEEVKVIA
+441 
-449 EAEESEEAEVTT
+449 
-461 ETEES
+461 
-466 EEVEEIAETEESEEV
+466 
-481 EEIAEAEESEEVE
+481 E
-494 VIAEAEESEEVE
+494 VIAEINAPVVE
-506 VTTETEESEEVEV
+506 TFV
-519 TAETEESEEVE
+519 AL
-530 VTAEA
+530 
-535 EESEEV
+535 
-541 EVTAET
+541 
-547 EEFEEV
+547 
-553 KVIAEAEESEEA
+553 
-565 EVTTETEESE
+565 
-575 EVEEI
+575 EEI
-580 AETEES
+580 QQE
-586 EEVEE
+586 
-591 IAEAEESEEVEVI
+591 
-604 AEAEESE
+604 
-611 EVEVTTET
+611 
-619 EESEEV
+619 
-625 EVTAETEESEE
+625 
-636 VEVTAE
+636 
-642 AEESEEV
+642 
-649 EVTAETEEF
+649 
-658 EEVKVIAEA
+658 
-667 EESEEVE
+667 
-674 EIAEAEE
+674 
-681 SEVEAFVELEETQPE
+681 
-696 MVLDEAIEQKSE
+696 DEAIEQKSE

-722 VQSFANVL
+722 VQSFADVL
-730 IAETEENKL
+730 IAE
-739 VVEEALVAEEQPV
+739 EQ
-752 VEEAPIAEGKPV
+752 PV

-773 QLVVEE
+773 QQVVEE
-779 ALVAEEQPVVEE
+779 APVVEEQSVVEEAPVVEEQPVAEETPVAEEQPVV
-791 APIAEGKSVVEEAPV
+791 
-806 AEEQLV
+806 Q
-812 VEETT
+812 
-817 IAEEKPVVPK
+817 K

-852 MERHAARTSVM
+852 MERHAARANAM
-863 QPSMGERVENKPVH
+863 QPSANVRVENKPVQQEVAEP
-877 QVEESPVQQ
+877 QVEERPVQQ
-886 VVVESRVE
+886 VVA
-894 EQPVKQV
+894 
-901 VVDPQVEEQPMQ
+901 
-913 QVVVE
+913 E

-923 QPMQQVVVEPQVKEQ
+923 QPMQQVVA
-938 PMQQVVVEPQV
+938 
-949 EVQPMQQVV
+949 
-958 VEPQVKEQPMQQ
+958 
-970 VVVEPQVKEQPMQ
+970 
-983 QVVVEPQVE
+983 EPQVE
-992 EQLGQQMVVE
+992 EQ
-1002 SQVEEKPMQQVVVE
+1002 PIQQVVVE

-1038 NDMRNVLQTPPT
+1038 NDMRNVLHTPPT

-1057 LLSIPRQAAL
+1057 LLSIPQQSAL
-1067 DNKEWLE
+1067 DNTEWLE

-1432 YLFQQEDLLAKTE
+1432 YLFKQEDLLAKTE
-1445 QSESEDELF
+1445 QAESEDELF
-1454 FDACQ
+1454 LDACQ

-1497 EARGT
+1497 EGRGT

>member
-18 MNKEVPKQIESQPK
+18 MNKEVPKQVESQPK

-57 PLIPDDG
+57 PLVPDNG
-64 FDEDDVR
+64 FDEEDVI
-71 EQPRFEEQ
+71 ETGHFEEQ
-79 HVQSGVYEDQP
+79 PVRAVTYENQP
-90 TQRGI
+90 VQRGI

-101 RPYVEKV
+101 RQYVEKV
-108 VATYEEPEVQY
+108 VSTYEEPEMQY
-119 EPDPE
+119 EPERE
-124 PVVKKVSVP
+124 PVVKKASAP
-133 SQESS
+133 SQESN

-153 YNRPSVEKKV
+153 YNRPSVEKKE
-163 EKQEEEKEREDLEI
+163 EKQEEVKEREDLEI

-190 KKGYTLS
+190 KKGYKLS
-197 AFSEGQTTTP
+197 DFSEGQAPT
-207 SSSGRAGN
+207 SSSHRAAN
-215 QQEEQNHSKKEEKSV
+215 QQGEQQYEENKKEEKSV

-245 EPVVEEKE
+245 VPLVEEKE
-253 VVQEINTPQEVSA
+253 VIQEMSTPQEVSA
-266 DEFLHKTIAER
+266 DELLHKTVAEQM
-277 TEDAGKEKD
+277 ESAKLEKD
-286 VVVSNENSLQEELVD
+286 VVVLNENNLQEELVA
-301 SQVEH
+301 SKVEH
-306 EDTILAEE
+306 EDTILSEE
-314 MKCNTE
+314 IKRNTE
-320 IEKQTSEESVIVKA
+320 IKQPTIEVEKQAPEESVIVKA

-340 TIIVEIPEEFAE
+340 TIIVEIPEEVSKVE
-352 IAETEEPE
+352 VIAETEELEEVVMETEAPEE
-360 VEVTAETEES
+360 VEVIAEAKELEEVEVIAETEELEEVVMETEAP
-370 EEVEVTAETEE
+370 EEVEVIAEAKELEEVEVIAETEE

-391 EESEEVEVTAETEE
+391 EESEEAEVIAETEE
-405 SEEVEVTAETE
+405 SEEVEV
-416 ESEEVEVTAEA
+416 
-427 EESEEVEVTAETEE
+427 
-441 FEEVKVIA
+441 
-449 EAEESEEAEVTT
+449 
-461 ETEES
+461 
-466 EEVEEIAETEESEEV
+466 IAET
-481 EEIAEAEESEEVE
+481 EESEEVE
-494 VIAEAEESEEVE
+494 VIAEAEESEEAE
-506 VTTETEESEEVEV
+506 VITETEESEEVEV
-519 TAETEESEEVE
+519 IAEAKESEEVEVIAEAKESEEVEVIAETEESEEVE
-530 VTAEA
+530 V
-535 EESEEV
+535 
-541 EVTAET
+541 
-547 EEFEEV
+547 
-553 KVIAEAEESEEA
+553 
-565 EVTTETEESE
+565 
-575 EVEEI
+575 I

-586 EEVEE
+586 EEVEV
-591 IAEAEESEEVEVI
+591 IAEAKELEEVEVITETEESEEVEVI
-604 AEAEESE
+604 AEAEE
-611 EVEVTTET
+611 TE
-619 EESEEV
+619 
-625 EVTAETEESEE
+625 
-636 VEVTAE
+636 
-642 AEESEEV
+642 
-649 EVTAETEEF
+649 
-658 EEVKVIAEA
+658 VIAETKA
-667 EESEEVE
+667 PVVETFVALE
-674 EIAEAEE
+674 EIQQE
-681 SEVEAFVELEETQPE
+681 
-696 MVLDEAIEQKSE
+696 DEAIEQKSE

-730 IAETEENKL
+730 IAETEENRR
-739 VVEEALVAEEQPV
+739 VVEEAQVAEEQRVVEEAQVAEEQRVVEEAQVAEEQRVVEEAQVAEEQRVVEEAPVVEEQRVVEETPIAEEQPV
-752 VEEAPIAEGKPV
+752 V
-764 VEEAPVAEE
+764 
-773 QLVVEE
+773 Q
-779 ALVAEEQPVVEE
+779 
-791 APIAEGKSVVEEAPV
+791 
-806 AEEQLV
+806 
-812 VEETT
+812 
-817 IAEEKPVVPK
+817 K

-852 MERHAARTSVM
+852 MERHAARANAM
-863 QPSMGERVENKPVH
+863 QPSANVRVENKPVQQEVAEP
-877 QVEESPVQQ
+877 QVEERPVQQ
-886 VVVESRVE
+886 VVAE
-894 EQPVKQV
+894 
-901 VVDPQVEEQPMQ
+901 PQVEENPMQ

-923 QPMQQVVVEPQVKEQ
+923 RPV
-938 PMQQVVVEPQV
+938 
-949 EVQPMQQVV
+949 
-958 VEPQVKEQPMQQ
+958 
-970 VVVEPQVKEQPMQ
+970 Q

-992 EQLGQQMVVE
+992 ERPVQQVVAE
-1002 SQVEEKPMQQVVVE
+1002 PQVEERPVQQVVEPQVEERPVQQVAEPQVEEQPMQQVVVE

-1038 NDMRNVLQTPPT
+1038 NDMRNVLHTPPT

-1057 LLSIPRQAAL
+1057 LLSIPQQSAL
-1067 DNKEWLE
+1067 DNTEWLE

-1432 YLFQQEDLLAKTE
+1432 YLFKQEDLLAKTE
-1445 QSESEDELF
+1445 QAESEDELF
-1454 FDACQ
+1454 LDACQ

-1497 EARGT
+1497 EGRGT

>member
-12 EEEQTA
+12 EEEKTV
-18 MNKEVPKQIESQPK
+18 MNKEVPKQIVSQPK

-57 PLIPDDG
+57 PLIPDNG
-64 FDEDDVR
+64 FDEEDVR
-71 EQPRFEEQ
+71 ELPNFEEQ
-79 HVQSGVYEDQP
+79 PIQRGTYEEQP
-90 TQRGI
+90 TQRGT

-101 RPYVEKV
+101 RPYVETE
-108 VATYEEPEVQY
+108 APTYEEPELQY
-119 EPDPE
+119 EPEPE
-124 PVVKKVSVP
+124 PVVKKAFVP
-133 SQESS
+133 SQESN

-153 YNRPSVEKKV
+153 YNRPSVETKV
-163 EKQEEEKEREDLEI
+163 VQEEEKEREDLEI
-177 SVEGKSVVDAWLE
+177 SVEGKAVVDAWLE

-197 AFSEGQTTTP
+197 DFSGVLQG
-207 SSSGRAGN
+207 SSSVKNGVNERSN
-215 QQEEQNHSKKEEKSV
+215 KVEEKSV
-230 VDQWLEKNGYEIERQ
+230 VDTWLEKNGYEVERQ
-245 EPVVEEKE
+245 APSLEE
-253 VVQEINTPQEVSA
+253 SLS
-266 DEFLHKTIAER
+266 DDLLHKTVGQHVEEEATIVQALKQEQDVVALSS
-277 TEDAGKEKD
+277 TED
-286 VVVSNENSLQEELVD
+286 NEETLQEESID
-301 SQVEH
+301 SKVEH
-306 EDTILAEE
+306 VYSILTEE
-314 MKCNTE
+314 NECNTE
-320 IEKQTSEESVIVKA
+320 IEETVAEVAANQVEEETLEDVVIVKA
-334 EEKLEE
+334 DEKLEE
-340 TIIVEIPEEFAE
+340 TITIEIPDAFE
-352 IAETEEPE
+352 
-360 VEVTAETEES
+360 EES
-370 EEVEVTAETEE
+370 K
-381 SEEVEVIAEA
+381 EA
-391 EESEEVEVTAETEE
+391 EEVVELEE
-405 SEEVEVTAETE
+405 SK
-416 ESEEVEVTAEA
+416 EA
-427 EESEEVEVTAETEE
+427 EEVAELEEPKEAEEVVELEGSEEAEEA
-441 FEEVKVIA
+441 A
-449 EAEESEEAEVTT
+449 ELEESEEAEEVA
-461 ETEES
+461 ELEES
-466 EEVEEIAETEESEEV
+466 K
-481 EEIAEAEESEEVE
+481 EAEEVAELEEPK
-494 VIAEAEESEEVE
+494 EAEEV
-506 VTTETEESEEVEV
+506 
-519 TAETEESEEVE
+519 AEL
-530 VTAEA
+530 
-535 EESEEV
+535 
-541 EVTAET
+541 
-547 EEFEEV
+547 
-553 KVIAEAEESEEA
+553 EESEEA
-565 EVTTETEESE
+565 EEVVELEESKEAEEVVELEEPKEAEEVVELEESE
-575 EVEEI
+575 EAEEV
-580 AETEES
+580 AELEES
-586 EEVEE
+586 EEAEEAVELEESKEIESVTEFALEETPQEEVIEETMNTGSLENIAVEE
-591 IAEAEESEEVEVI
+591 QPVI
-604 AEAEESE
+604 SQQ
-611 EVEVTTET
+611 ET
-619 EESEEV
+619 I
-625 EVTAETEESEE
+625 
-636 VEVTAE
+636 
-642 AEESEEV
+642 
-649 EVTAETEEF
+649 EF
-658 EEVKVIAEA
+658 M
-667 EESEEVE
+667 
-674 EIAEAEE
+674 EE
-681 SEVEAFVELEETQPE
+681 SEVFVP
-696 MVLDEAIEQKSE
+696 VS
-708 FIHVAEADEQTKKD
+708 EADEQTKKD

-730 IAETEENKL
+730 IEEAEEKKQ
-739 VVEEALVAEEQPV
+739 VVEEQP
-752 VEEAPIAEGKPV
+752 AA
-764 VEEAPVAEE
+764 
-773 QLVVEE
+773 Q
-779 ALVAEEQPVVEE
+779 
-791 APIAEGKSVVEEAPV
+791 
-806 AEEQLV
+806 
-812 VEETT
+812 
-817 IAEEKPVVPK
+817 K

-837 VPFNVVMLKQDRTRL
+837 VPFNVVMLKQDRKKL
-852 MERHAARTSVM
+852 MERHAVRTNVTQSTV
-863 QPSMGERVENKPVH
+863 GERVTEKPM
-877 QVEESPVQQ
+877 QQ
-886 VVVESRVE
+886 VVVETQAE
-894 EQPVKQV
+894 EKPMQQV
-901 VVDPQVEEQPMQ
+901 VVEAQVEEKPMQQVVVEAQVEEKPMQQVVVEAQVEEKPMQQVVVETQVEEKPMQQVVVETQVEEKPMQQVVVETQVEEKPMQQVVVEAQVEEKPMQQVVVEAQVEEKPMQ

-923 QPMQQVVVEPQVKEQ
+923 RPMQQVAVEA
-938 PMQQVVVEPQV
+938 QV
-949 EVQPMQQVV
+949 E
-958 VEPQVKEQPMQQ
+958 EK
-970 VVVEPQVKEQPMQ
+970 PMQ

-992 EQLGQQMVVE
+992 E
-1002 SQVEEKPMQQVVVE
+1002 KPMQQVVVAE
-1016 QVQKPIS
+1016 Q
-1023 STEVQEKAY
+1023 VQEKAY
-1032 VVNQRE
+1032 VVNQKE
-1038 NDMRNVLQTPPT
+1038 NDMRNVLQTPPK
-1050 YTVPPLA
+1050 YEFPPLT
-1057 LLSIPRQAAL
+1057 LLTIPQQAAL
-1067 DNKEWLE
+1067 DNTEWLE
-1074 EQKEL
+1074 EQEEL
-1079 LDTTFNNFH
+1079 LNTTFNNFH

-1228 VKLML
+1228 VKLIL

-1287 TRYNTIVSER
+1287 TRYNTIVSGR

-1358 IKSNIPTRIAFTV
+1358 IKSNIPTRISFTV

-1417 IEKTVDHVKKQMKPN
+1417 IERTVDHVKKQMKPN
-1432 YLFQQEDLLAKTE
+1432 YLFKQEDLLAKSE

>member
-57 PLIPDDG
+57 PLVPDNG
-64 FDEDDVR
+64 FDEEDESEVN
-71 EQPRFEEQ
+71 RFEEQ
-79 HVQSGVYEDQP
+79 PVQGVTYEEP
-90 TQRGI
+90 TAQRGI

-108 VATYEEPEVQY
+108 VSTYEEPEVQY
-119 EPDPE
+119 EPVRE
-124 PVVKKVSVP
+124 SVVKKVSAP
-133 SQESS
+133 SQESN

-153 YNRPSVEKKV
+153 YNRPSVEKKE
-163 EKQEEEKEREDLEI
+163 EKQEEVKEREDLEI

-190 KKGYTLS
+190 KKGYKLS
-197 AFSEGQTTTP
+197 DFSEGQAPT
-207 SSSGRAGN
+207 SSSHRAAN
-215 QQEEQNHSKKEEKSV
+215 QQGEQQYEENKKEEKSV

-245 EPVVEEKE
+245 VPLVEEKE
-253 VVQEINTPQEVSA
+253 VIQEMSTPQEVSA
-266 DEFLHKTIAER
+266 DELLHKTVAEQM
-277 TEDAGKEKD
+277 ESAKLEKD
-286 VVVSNENSLQEELVD
+286 VVVLNENNLQEELVA
-301 SQVEH
+301 SKVEH
-306 EDTILAEE
+306 EDTILSEE
-314 MKCNTE
+314 IKRNTE
-320 IEKQTSEESVIVKA
+320 IKQPTIEVEKQAPEESVIVKA

-340 TIIVEIPEEFAE
+340 TIIVEIPEEVSKVE
-352 IAETEEPE
+352 VIAETEELEE
-360 VEVTAETEES
+360 VVMETEAP
-370 EEVEVTAETEE
+370 EEVEVIAEAKELEEVEVIAETEE

-391 EESEEVEVTAETEE
+391 EESEEAE
-405 SEEVEVTAETE
+405 
-416 ESEEVEVTAEA
+416 
-427 EESEEVEVTAETEE
+427 
-441 FEEVKVIA
+441 VIA
-449 EAEESEEAEVTT
+449 ET
-461 ETEES
+461 
-466 EEVEEIAETEESEEV
+466 
-481 EEIAEAEESEEVE
+481 EESEEVE
-494 VIAEAEESEEVE
+494 VIAEAEESEEAE
-506 VTTETEESEEVEV
+506 VIAKAEELEEVEV
-519 TAETEESEEVE
+519 IAEAEEVEVIAETEESEEVE
-530 VTAEA
+530 V
-535 EESEEV
+535 
-541 EVTAET
+541 
-547 EEFEEV
+547 
-553 KVIAEAEESEEA
+553 IAEAK
-565 EVTTETEESE
+565 
-575 EVEEI
+575 
-580 AETEES
+580 
-586 EEVEE
+586 
-591 IAEAEESEEVEVI
+591 ESEEVEVI
-604 AEAEESE
+604 AEAEE
-611 EVEVTTET
+611 TE
-619 EESEEV
+619 
-625 EVTAETEESEE
+625 
-636 VEVTAE
+636 
-642 AEESEEV
+642 
-649 EVTAETEEF
+649 
-658 EEVKVIAEA
+658 VIAETKA
-667 EESEEVE
+667 SVVETFVALE
-674 EIAEAEE
+674 EIQQE
-681 SEVEAFVELEETQPE
+681 
-696 MVLDEAIEQKSE
+696 DEAIEQKSE

-730 IAETEENKL
+730 IAETEENRR
-739 VVEEALVAEEQPV
+739 VVEEAQVAEEQRVVEEAPVVEEQRVVEETPIAEEQPV
-752 VEEAPIAEGKPV
+752 V
-764 VEEAPVAEE
+764 
-773 QLVVEE
+773 Q
-779 ALVAEEQPVVEE
+779 
-791 APIAEGKSVVEEAPV
+791 
-806 AEEQLV
+806 
-812 VEETT
+812 
-817 IAEEKPVVPK
+817 K

-852 MERHAARTSVM
+852 MERHAARANAM
-863 QPSMGERVENKPVH
+863 QPPANVRVENKPVQQEVAEP
-877 QVEESPVQQ
+877 QVEERPVQQ
-886 VVVESRVE
+886 VVAE
-894 EQPVKQV
+894 
-901 VVDPQVEEQPMQ
+901 PQVEERPVQ

-923 QPMQQVVVEPQVKEQ
+923 RPV
-938 PMQQVVVEPQV
+938 
-949 EVQPMQQVV
+949 
-958 VEPQVKEQPMQQ
+958 
-970 VVVEPQVKEQPMQ
+970 Q

-992 EQLGQQMVVE
+992 ERPVQQVAE
-1002 SQVEEKPMQQVVVE
+1002 PQVEERPVQQVVAEPQVEEQPMQQVVVE

-1038 NDMRNVLQTPPT
+1038 NDMRNVLHTPPT

-1057 LLSIPRQAAL
+1057 LLSIPQQSAL
-1067 DNKEWLE
+1067 DNTEWLE

-1329 CRIAQKARAC
+1329 CRVAQKARAC

-1432 YLFQQEDLLAKTE
+1432 YLFKQEDLLAKTE
-1445 QSESEDELF
+1445 QAESEDELF
-1454 FDACQ
+1454 LDACQ

-1497 EARGT
+1497 EGRGT

>member
-12 EEEQTA
+12 EEEKTV
-18 MNKEVPKQIESQPK
+18 MNKEVPAQIEIQPK

-57 PLIPDDG
+57 PLIPDNG
-64 FDEDDVR
+64 FDEEDVR
-71 EQPRFEEQ
+71 ELPNFEEQ
-79 HVQSGVYEDQP
+79 PVQRGAYEEQP

-101 RPYVEKV
+101 RPYVATE
-108 VATYEEPEVQY
+108 APTYEEPELQY
-119 EPDPE
+119 EPEPE
-124 PVVKKVSVP
+124 PVVKKAFVP
-133 SQESS
+133 SQESN

-153 YNRPSVEKKV
+153 YNRPSVETKV
-163 EKQEEEKEREDLEI
+163 VQEEEKEREDLEI
-177 SVEGKSVVDAWLE
+177 SVEGKAVVDAWLE

-197 AFSEGQTTTP
+197 DFSGVLQG
-207 SSSGRAGN
+207 SSSVKNGVNERSN
-215 QQEEQNHSKKEEKSV
+215 KVEEKSV
-230 VDQWLEKNGYEIERQ
+230 VDTWLEKNGYEVERQ
-245 EPVVEEKE
+245 APSLEE
-253 VVQEINTPQEVSA
+253 SLS
-266 DEFLHKTIAER
+266 DDLLHKTVGQHVEKEATIVQALKQEQDVVALSS
-277 TEDAGKEKD
+277 TED
-286 VVVSNENSLQEELVD
+286 NEETLQEESID
-301 SQVEH
+301 SKVEH
-306 EDTILAEE
+306 VYSILTEE
-314 MKCNTE
+314 NECNTE
-320 IEKQTSEESVIVKA
+320 IEETVAEVAANQVEEETLEDVVIVKA
-334 EEKLEE
+334 DEKLEE
-340 TIIVEIPEEFAE
+340 TITIEIPDAFEEAK
-352 IAETEEPE
+352 
-360 VEVTAETEES
+360 
-370 EEVEVTAETEE
+370 
-381 SEEVEVIAEA
+381 EA
-391 EESEEVEVTAETEE
+391 EEVVELEATEEVIEEVVELEKSEEATEE
-405 SEEVEVTAETE
+405 VVELEKPEEATEEVVELEKSEEATE
-416 ESEEVEVTAEA
+416 EVVELEEAKEATEEVVELEEA
-427 EESEEVEVTAETEE
+427 EEAIEEVVELEKSEEATEE
-441 FEEVKVIA
+441 VVELEESKEAEEVA
-449 EAEESEEAEVTT
+449 ELEEPKEAEEVVELEESEEAE
-461 ETEES
+461 
-466 EEVEEIAETEESEEV
+466 EVAEL
-481 EEIAEAEESEEVE
+481 
-494 VIAEAEESEEVE
+494 
-506 VTTETEESEEVEV
+506 
-519 TAETEESEEVE
+519 
-530 VTAEA
+530 
-535 EESEEV
+535 
-541 EVTAET
+541 
-547 EEFEEV
+547 
-553 KVIAEAEESEEA
+553 EESEEA
-565 EVTTETEESE
+565 EEAVELEESKEIESVTEFALEETPQE
-575 EVEEI
+575 EVIEETMNTESLENI
-580 AETEES
+580 A
-586 EEVEE
+586 VEE
-591 IAEAEESEEVEVI
+591 QPVI
-604 AEAEESE
+604 SQQ
-611 EVEVTTET
+611 ET
-619 EESEEV
+619 I
-625 EVTAETEESEE
+625 
-636 VEVTAE
+636 
-642 AEESEEV
+642 
-649 EVTAETEEF
+649 EF
-658 EEVKVIAEA
+658 M
-667 EESEEVE
+667 
-674 EIAEAEE
+674 EE
-681 SEVEAFVELEETQPE
+681 SEVFVP
-696 MVLDEAIEQKSE
+696 VS
-708 FIHVAEADEQTKKD
+708 EADEQTKED

-730 IAETEENKL
+730 IEEAEEKKQ
-739 VVEEALVAEEQPV
+739 VVEEQP
-752 VEEAPIAEGKPV
+752 AA
-764 VEEAPVAEE
+764 
-773 QLVVEE
+773 Q
-779 ALVAEEQPVVEE
+779 
-791 APIAEGKSVVEEAPV
+791 
-806 AEEQLV
+806 
-812 VEETT
+812 
-817 IAEEKPVVPK
+817 K

-837 VPFNVVMLKQDRTRL
+837 VPFNVVMLKQDRKKL
-852 MERHAARTSVM
+852 MERHAVRTNVTQSTV
-863 QPSMGERVENKPVH
+863 GERVTEKPMQQVVIEAQVEEKPMQQVVIEA
-877 QVEESPVQQ
+877 QVEES
-886 VVVESRVE
+886 
-894 EQPVKQV
+894 
-901 VVDPQVEEQPMQ
+901 PMQ

-923 QPMQQVVVEPQVKEQ
+923 SPV
-938 PMQQVVVEPQV
+938 
-949 EVQPMQQVV
+949 
-958 VEPQVKEQPMQQ
+958 
-970 VVVEPQVKEQPMQ
+970 
-983 QVVVEPQVE
+983 
-992 EQLGQQMVVE
+992 QQMVVE
-1002 SQVEEKPMQQVVVE
+1002 LQMEEKPMQQMVVEPQVEEKPMQQVAVEAQVEEKSMQQVVVAG
-1016 QVQKPIS
+1016 QVQEPIS

-1032 VVNQRE
+1032 VVNQKE
-1038 NDMRNVLQTPPT
+1038 NDMRNVLQAPPK
-1050 YTVPPLA
+1050 YELPPLT
-1057 LLSIPRQAAL
+1057 LLSIPQQAAL
-1067 DNKEWLE
+1067 DNTEWLE
-1074 EQKEL
+1074 EQEEL
-1079 LDTTFNNFH
+1079 LNTTFNNFH

-1228 VKLML
+1228 VKLIL

-1287 TRYNTIVSER
+1287 TRYNTIVSGR

-1417 IEKTVDHVKKQMKPN
+1417 IERTVDHVKKQMKPN
-1432 YLFQQEDLLAKTE
+1432 YLFKQEDLLAKSE

-1497 EARGT
+1497 EGRGT

>member
-1 MLDWMKKLFNK
+1 
-12 EEEQTA
+12 EEQ
-18 MNKEVPKQIESQPK
+18 
-32 IPRVNHYTEA
+32 R
-42 REAQMASRNAGKCRF
+42 
-57 PLIPDDG
+57 
-64 FDEDDVR
+64 
-71 EQPRFEEQ
+71 
-79 HVQSGVYEDQP
+79 
-90 TQRGI
+90 
-95 KVERSR
+95 
-101 RPYVEKV
+101 
-108 VATYEEPEVQY
+108 
-119 EPDPE
+119 
-124 PVVKKVSVP
+124 
-133 SQESS
+133 
-138 RRPFRPTEMISPIYG
+138 
-153 YNRPSVEKKV
+153 
-163 EKQEEEKEREDLEI
+163 
-177 SVEGKSVVDAWLE
+177 
-190 KKGYTLS
+190 
-197 AFSEGQTTTP
+197 
-207 SSSGRAGN
+207 
-215 QQEEQNHSKKEEKSV
+215 
-230 VDQWLEKNGYEIERQ
+230 
-245 EPVVEEKE
+245 
-253 VVQEINTPQEVSA
+253 
-266 DEFLHKTIAER
+266 
-277 TEDAGKEKD
+277 
-286 VVVSNENSLQEELVD
+286 
-301 SQVEH
+301 
-306 EDTILAEE
+306 
-314 MKCNTE
+314 
-320 IEKQTSEESVIVKA
+320 
-334 EEKLEE
+334 
-340 TIIVEIPEEFAE
+340 
-352 IAETEEPE
+352 
-360 VEVTAETEES
+360 
-370 EEVEVTAETEE
+370 
-381 SEEVEVIAEA
+381 
-391 EESEEVEVTAETEE
+391 
-405 SEEVEVTAETE
+405 
-416 ESEEVEVTAEA
+416 
-427 EESEEVEVTAETEE
+427 
-441 FEEVKVIA
+441 
-449 EAEESEEAEVTT
+449 
-461 ETEES
+461 
-466 EEVEEIAETEESEEV
+466 
-481 EEIAEAEESEEVE
+481 
-494 VIAEAEESEEVE
+494 
-506 VTTETEESEEVEV
+506 
-519 TAETEESEEVE
+519 
-530 VTAEA
+530 
-535 EESEEV
+535 
-541 EVTAET
+541 
-547 EEFEEV
+547 
-553 KVIAEAEESEEA
+553 
-565 EVTTETEESE
+565 
-575 EVEEI
+575 
-580 AETEES
+580 
-586 EEVEE
+586 
-591 IAEAEESEEVEVI
+591 
-604 AEAEESE
+604 
-611 EVEVTTET
+611 
-619 EESEEV
+619 
-625 EVTAETEESEE
+625 
-636 VEVTAE
+636 
-642 AEESEEV
+642 
-649 EVTAETEEF
+649 
-658 EEVKVIAEA
+658 
-667 EESEEVE
+667 
-674 EIAEAEE
+674 
-681 SEVEAFVELEETQPE
+681 
-696 MVLDEAIEQKSE
+696 
-708 FIHVAEADEQTKKD
+708 
-722 VQSFANVL
+722 
-730 IAETEENKL
+730 
-739 VVEEALVAEEQPV
+739 VVEEAPIAEEQRVVEEAPIAEEQPV
-752 VEEAPIAEGKPV
+752 VEEAPIAEEQPV

-773 QLVVEE
+773 QQVVEE
-779 ALVAEEQPVVEE
+779 APVTEEQQVVEEAPIAEEQRVVEEAPIAEEQPVVEE
-791 APIAEGKSVVEEAPV
+791 APIVEEQVVEEAPIAEEQQAVEEAAV
-806 AEEQLV
+806 AEEQ
-812 VEETT
+812 
-817 IAEEKPVVPK
+817 PVVQK

-852 MERHAARTSVM
+852 MERHAARANAM
-863 QPSMGERVENKPVH
+863 QSSMSERVENKPVQ
-877 QVEESPVQQ
+877 QVEEKPMQQ
-886 VVVESRVE
+886 VMVE
-894 EQPVKQV
+894 
-901 VVDPQVEEQPMQ
+901 PQVEEKPMQ

-923 QPMQQVVVEPQVKEQ
+923 KPVQQV
-938 PMQQVVVEPQV
+938 M
-949 EVQPMQQVV
+949 
-958 VEPQVKEQPMQQ
+958 
-970 VVVEPQVKEQPMQ
+970 
-983 QVVVEPQVE
+983 VEPQVE
-992 EQLGQQMVVE
+992 E
-1002 SQVEEKPMQQVVVE
+1002 KRMQQVVVE

-1050 YTVPPLA
+1050 YAIPPLT
-1057 LLSIPRQAAL
+1057 LLSIPQQSAL
-1067 DNKEWLE
+1067 DNTEWLD

-1252 PVITDVKAATAALKW
+1252 PVITDVKAATVALKW

-1287 TRYNTIVSER
+1287 TRYNTIVSGR

-1432 YLFQQEDLLAKTE
+1432 YLFKQEDLLAKTE
-1445 QSESEDELF
+1445 QAESEDELF
-1454 FDACQ
+1454 FEACQ

>member
-18 MNKEVPKQIESQPK
+18 INKEVPKQIESQPK

-57 PLIPDDG
+57 PLVPDNG
-64 FDEDDVR
+64 FDEEDVIATGH
-71 EQPRFEEQ
+71 FEEQ
-79 HVQSGVYEDQP
+79 PVQVVTYENQP
-90 TQRGI
+90 TQRGV

-101 RPYVEKV
+101 RQYVEKV
-108 VATYEEPEVQY
+108 VSTYEEPEMQY
-119 EPDPE
+119 EPERE
-124 PVVKKVSVP
+124 PVVKKASAP
-133 SQESS
+133 SQESN

-163 EKQEEEKEREDLEI
+163 EKQEEKKEREDLEI

-197 AFSEGQTTTP
+197 DFSEGQATN
-207 SSSGRAGN
+207 SSSHEGVDQRD
-215 QQEEQNHSKKEEKSV
+215 QQSKKEEKSV

-245 EPVVEEKE
+245 EPIVEEKE
-253 VVQEINTPQEVSA
+253 VVQEISAQQAVPAGEVP
-266 DEFLHKTIAER
+266 HQTIAER
-277 TEDAGKEKD
+277 MEDAKQESD
-286 VVVSNENSLQEELVD
+286 VVAKNILQTELVD
-301 SQVEH
+301 SKVEH
-306 EDTILAEE
+306 EDTILSEE
-314 MKCNTE
+314 TKRNTE
-320 IEKQTSEESVIVKA
+320 IEQPTIEVEKQAPEESVIVKA

-340 TIIVEIPEEFAE
+340 TIIVEIPEE
-352 IAETEEPE
+352 
-360 VEVTAETEES
+360 VEVIAETEES
-370 EEVEVTAETEE
+370 EEVEVIAETEE

-391 EESEEVEVTAETEE
+391 EELEEVE
-405 SEEVEVTAETE
+405 
-416 ESEEVEVTAEA
+416 
-427 EESEEVEVTAETEE
+427 
-441 FEEVKVIA
+441 VIA
-449 EAEESEEAEVTT
+449 EAEEL
-461 ETEES
+461 
-466 EEVEEIAETEESEEV
+466 EEVEVIAEAEELEKVEVIAEAEELEEVEVIAETEEPEEV
-481 EEIAEAEESEEVE
+481 EVIAEAEESEEVE
-494 VIAEAEESEEVE
+494 VIAEAEEL
-506 VTTETEESEEVEV
+506 
-519 TAETEESEEVE
+519 
-530 VTAEA
+530 
-535 EESEEV
+535 
-541 EVTAET
+541 
-547 EEFEEV
+547 
-553 KVIAEAEESEEA
+553 
-565 EVTTETEESE
+565 
-575 EVEEI
+575 
-580 AETEES
+580 
-586 EEVEE
+586 
-591 IAEAEESEEVEVI
+591 EEVEVI
-604 AEAEESE
+604 AEAEELE
-611 EVEVTTET
+611 EVE
-619 EESEEV
+619 
-625 EVTAETEESEE
+625 
-636 VEVTAE
+636 
-642 AEESEEV
+642 
-649 EVTAETEEF
+649 
-658 EEVKVIAEA
+658 VIAEA
-667 EESEEVE
+667 EELEEVE
-674 EIAEAEE
+674 VITETEAPEEAEP
-681 SEVEAFVELEETQPE
+681 VALEETQQE
-696 MVLDEAIEQKSE
+696 MVLNEAIEQTNE
-708 FIHVAEADEQTKKD
+708 FIHVAEAEEQAKKD
-722 VQSFANVL
+722 VQSFADVL
-730 IAETEENKL
+730 IAEEQR
-739 VVEEALVAEEQPV
+739 VVEEAR
-752 VEEAPIAEGKPV
+752 IAEGQQV

-773 QLVVEE
+773 APIAEEQQVVEE
-779 ALVAEEQPVVEE
+779 ARIAEEQQVVEE
-791 APIAEGKSVVEEAPV
+791 APIAEEQRVVEEARI
-806 AEEQLV
+806 AEERQV
-812 VEETT
+812 VEETPVS
-817 IAEEKPVVPK
+817 EEQPIVQK
-827 EEPKREKKRH
+827 EEPKRQKKRH

-852 MERHAARTSVM
+852 MERHAARVNAM
-863 QPSMGERVENKPVH
+863 QPSMSERVENKPVQ
-877 QVEESPVQQ
+877 QVEE
-886 VVVESRVE
+886 
-894 EQPVKQV
+894 K
-901 VVDPQVEEQPMQ
+901 PMQ

-923 QPMQQVVVEPQVKEQ
+923 R
-938 PMQQVVVEPQV
+938 
-949 EVQPMQQVV
+949 
-958 VEPQVKEQPMQQ
+958 
-970 VVVEPQVKEQPMQ
+970 PMQ

-992 EQLGQQMVVE
+992 EKPMQQVVVE
-1002 SQVEEKPMQQVVVE
+1002 PQVEEKPIQQVVVEPQVEEKPMQQVVVE
-1016 QVQKPIS
+1016 SQVEERPVQQVVVEQVQKPTS

-1050 YTVPPLA
+1050 YAIPPLT
-1057 LLSIPRQAAL
+1057 LLSIPQQAAL
-1067 DNKEWLE
+1067 DNTEWLD

-1287 TRYNTIVSER
+1287 TRYNTIVSGR

-1417 IEKTVDHVKKQMKPN
+1417 IEKTVDHVRKQMKPN
-1432 YLFQQEDLLAKTE
+1432 YLFKQEDLLAKTE
-1445 QSESEDELF
+1445 QAESEDELF

-1497 EARGT
+1497 EGRGT

>member
-18 MNKEVPKQIESQPK
+18 MNKEVQKQVESQPK

-57 PLIPDDG
+57 PLVPDNG
-64 FDEDDVR
+64 FDEEDVI
-71 EQPRFEEQ
+71 ETGRFEEQ
-79 HVQSGVYEDQP
+79 PVQAVTYKESP
-90 TQRGI
+90 IQRGI

-101 RPYVEKV
+101 RQYVEKV
-108 VATYEEPEVQY
+108 VSTYEEPEMQY
-119 EPDPE
+119 EPERE
-124 PVVKKVSVP
+124 PVVKKASTP
-133 SQESS
+133 AQESN

-153 YNRPSVEKKV
+153 YNRPSVEKKE
-163 EKQEEEKEREDLEI
+163 EKQEEVKEREDLEI

-197 AFSEGQTTTP
+197 HFSEGQAPT
-207 SSSGRAGN
+207 SSSHERV
-215 QQEEQNHSKKEEKSV
+215 EEQDQQSKKEEKSV

-245 EPVVEEKE
+245 EPIVEEKE
-253 VVQEINTPQEVSA
+253 VAQEMSAPQEVPA
-266 DEFLHKTIAER
+266 AELLHETIAER
-277 TEDAGKEKD
+277 MEDAKQEKD
-286 VVVSNENSLQEELVD
+286 VVVENVLQTESLA
-301 SQVEH
+301 SKVEH
-306 EDTILAEE
+306 EDTILLEE
-314 MKCNTE
+314 MKRNTE
-320 IEKQTSEESVIVKA
+320 IDQPTIEVEKQAPEESVIVKA

-340 TIIVEIPEEFAE
+340 TIIVEIPEEFE
-352 IAETEEPE
+352 EVDVITETEESEE
-360 VEVTAETEES
+360 VEVIAEAEESEEVEVIAETEES
-370 EEVEVTAETEE
+370 EEVEVIAETEESEEVEVIAETEESEEVEVIAETEESEEVEVIAETEE

-391 EESEEVEVTAETEE
+391 EESEEVEV
-405 SEEVEVTAETE
+405 
-416 ESEEVEVTAEA
+416 
-427 EESEEVEVTAETEE
+427 
-441 FEEVKVIA
+441 
-449 EAEESEEAEVTT
+449 
-461 ETEES
+461 
-466 EEVEEIAETEESEEV
+466 IAET
-481 EEIAEAEESEEVE
+481 EESEEVE

-506 VTTETEESEEVEV
+506 VI
-519 TAETEESEEVE
+519 AETK
-530 VTAEA
+530 AP
-535 EESEEV
+535 
-541 EVTAET
+541 
-547 EEFEEV
+547 
-553 KVIAEAEESEEA
+553 EEA
-565 EVTTETEESE
+565 EPV
-575 EVEEI
+575 V
-580 AETEES
+580 
-586 EEVEE
+586 
-591 IAEAEESEEVEVI
+591 
-604 AEAEESE
+604 
-611 EVEVTTET
+611 
-619 EESEEV
+619 
-625 EVTAETEESEE
+625 
-636 VEVTAE
+636 
-642 AEESEEV
+642 
-649 EVTAETEEF
+649 
-658 EEVKVIAEA
+658 
-667 EESEEVE
+667 
-674 EIAEAEE
+674 
-681 SEVEAFVELEETQPE
+681 LEETQQE
-696 MVLDEAIEQKSE
+696 MVLNEAIEQKNE

-722 VQSFANVL
+722 VQSFADVL
-730 IAETEENKL
+730 IAEEAAIEEEQS
-739 VVEEALVAEEQPV
+739 VVEEAVIEEEQPV
-752 VEEAPIAEGKPV
+752 VEEAVIEEEQRVVEETVIEEEQPVAEETPVVEEPPV
-764 VEEAPVAEE
+764 VEEAAIEEE
-773 QLVVEE
+773 QSVVEE
-779 ALVAEEQPVVEE
+779 TPVVEEQPVVEE
-791 APIAEGKSVVEEAPV
+791 TVIEEEQPV
-806 AEEQLV
+806 AEETPV
-812 VEETT
+812 
-817 IAEEKPVVPK
+817 AEEPPVVQK

-837 VPFNVVMLKQDRTRL
+837 VPFNVVMLKQDRARL
-852 MERHAARTSVM
+852 VERHAARTNAM
-863 QPSMGERVENKPVH
+863 QPSMKERVENKPVH
-877 QVEESPVQQ
+877 QVEEQPMQQ
-886 VVVESRVE
+886 VVVEPQVE
-894 EQPVKQV
+894 EQPMQQV
-901 VVDPQVEEQPMQ
+901 AVEPQVEEQPMQQVAVEPQVEEQPMQQVAVEPQVEEQPMQ

-923 QPMQQVVVEPQVKEQ
+923 QPMQQVVVEPQTE
-938 PMQQVVVEPQV
+938 
-949 EVQPMQQVV
+949 
-958 VEPQVKEQPMQQ
+958 
-970 VVVEPQVKEQPMQ
+970 EQPMQ

-992 EQLGQQMVVE
+992 ERPV
-1002 SQVEEKPMQQVVVE
+1002 QQVVVE
-1016 QVQKPIS
+1016 SQQVQKPIS
-1023 STEVQEKAY
+1023 STEVEEKAY

-1038 NDMRNVLQTPPT
+1038 NDVRNVLQTPPT
-1050 YTVPPLA
+1050 YTIPSLT
-1057 LLSIPRQAAL
+1057 LLSIPQQAAL
-1067 DNKEWLE
+1067 DNTEWLE

-1432 YLFQQEDLLAKTE
+1432 YLFKQEDLLAKTE
-1445 QSESEDELF
+1445 QAESEDELF
-1454 FDACQ
+1454 LDACQ

-1497 EARGT
+1497 EGRGT

>member
-18 MNKEVPKQIESQPK
+18 INKEVPKQIESQPK

-57 PLIPDDG
+57 PLVPDNG
-64 FDEDDVR
+64 FDEEDVI
-71 EQPRFEEQ
+71 ETGHFEEQ
-79 HVQSGVYEDQP
+79 PVQVVTYENQP

-101 RPYVEKV
+101 RQYVEKV
-108 VATYEEPEVQY
+108 VSTYEEPEVQY
-119 EPDPE
+119 EPERE
-124 PVVKKVSVP
+124 PVVKKASAP
-133 SQESS
+133 SQESN

-177 SVEGKSVVDAWLE
+177 SVEGQSVVDAWLE

-197 AFSEGQTTTP
+197 DFSEGQATT
-207 SSSGRAGN
+207 SSSHEGVDQRD
-215 QQEEQNHSKKEEKSV
+215 QQSKKEEKSV

-245 EPVVEEKE
+245 EPIVEEKE
-253 VVQEINTPQEVSA
+253 VVREISA
-266 DEFLHKTIAER
+266 QQAVPEAELLHQTIAER
-277 TEDAGKEKD
+277 REDAKQESD
-286 VVVSNENSLQEELVD
+286 VVVKNILQTELVD
-301 SQVEH
+301 SKVEH
-306 EDTILAEE
+306 EDTILSEE
-314 MKCNTE
+314 IKRNTE
-320 IEKQTSEESVIVKA
+320 IEQPTIEVEKQAPEESVIVKA

-340 TIIVEIPEEFAE
+340 TIIVEIPEEVKA
-352 IAETEEPE
+352 IAETEETEE
-360 VEVTAETEES
+360 VKVIAETEEL
-370 EEVEVTAETEE
+370 EEVEVIAEAKEAPEEVEVIAETEE
-381 SEEVEVIAEA
+381 LEEVEVIAEA
-391 EESEEVEVTAETEE
+391 EAPEEVEV
-405 SEEVEVTAETE
+405 
-416 ESEEVEVTAEA
+416 
-427 EESEEVEVTAETEE
+427 
-441 FEEVKVIA
+441 
-449 EAEESEEAEVTT
+449 
-461 ETEES
+461 
-466 EEVEEIAETEESEEV
+466 IAETE
-481 EEIAEAEESEEVE
+481 APEEVE
-494 VIAEAEESEEVE
+494 VIAEAEAPEEVE
-506 VTTETEESEEVEV
+506 V
-519 TAETEESEEVE
+519 
-530 VTAEA
+530 
-535 EESEEV
+535 
-541 EVTAET
+541 
-547 EEFEEV
+547 
-553 KVIAEAEESEEA
+553 
-565 EVTTETEESE
+565 
-575 EVEEI
+575 I
-580 AETEES
+580 AETEEL
-586 EEVEE
+586 EEVEV
-591 IAEAEESEEVEVI
+591 IAEAKEAPEEVEVIAETEAPEEVEVI
-604 AEAEESE
+604 AEAEAPE
-611 EVEVTTET
+611 EVEVIAET
-619 EESEEV
+619 EELEEV
-625 EVTAETEESEE
+625 EVITE
-636 VEVTAE
+636 AKE
-642 AEESEEV
+642 AEP
-649 EVTAETEEF
+649 
-658 EEVKVIAEA
+658 IA
-667 EESEEVE
+667 
-674 EIAEAEE
+674 
-681 SEVEAFVELEETQPE
+681 LEETQQE
-696 MVLDEAIEQKSE
+696 MLLNEAIEQKNE

-730 IAETEENKL
+730 IAE
-739 VVEEALVAEEQPV
+739 EQPV
-752 VEEAPIAEGKPV
+752 VEEAPIAEEQPV

-779 ALVAEEQPVVEE
+779 APIAEEQPVVEE
-791 APIAEGKSVVEEAPV
+791 APIAEKQPVVEEAPIG
-806 AEEQLV
+806 EEQLV
-812 VEETT
+812 VEEAP
-817 IAEEKPVVPK
+817 IAEEQPVVQK

-852 MERHAARTSVM
+852 MERHAARTNAM
-863 QPSMGERVENKPVH
+863 QSSMGERVENKPVQ
-877 QVEESPVQQ
+877 QVEETPVQQEVVEPQVEEKPMQQ
-886 VVVESRVE
+886 VVVES
-894 EQPVKQV
+894 
-901 VVDPQVEEQPMQ
+901 QVEEQPMQQEVVEPQVEEKPMQQVVVESQVEEQPMQQEVVKSQVEEQPVQ

-923 QPMQQVVVEPQVKEQ
+923 TPMQQVA
-938 PMQQVVVEPQV
+938 
-949 EVQPMQQVV
+949 
-958 VEPQVKEQPMQQ
+958 
-970 VVVEPQVKEQPMQ
+970 
-983 QVVVEPQVE
+983 VEPQVE
-992 EQLGQQMVVE
+992 ERPMQQEVVE
-1002 SQVEEKPMQQVVVE
+1002 PRVEEQPMQQVVVE

-1050 YTVPPLA
+1050 YAIPPLT
-1057 LLSIPRQAAL
+1057 LLSIPQQAAL
-1067 DNKEWLE
+1067 DNTEWLD

-1079 LDTTFNNFH
+1079 LNTTFNNFH

-1287 TRYNTIVSER
+1287 TRYNTIVSGR

-1417 IEKTVDHVKKQMKPN
+1417 IEKTVDHVRKQMKPN
-1432 YLFQQEDLLAKTE
+1432 YLFKQEDLLAKTE
-1445 QSESEDELF
+1445 QAESEDELF

-1497 EARGT
+1497 EGRGT

>member
-57 PLIPDDG
+57 PLVPDNG
-64 FDEDDVR
+64 FDEEDESEVN
-71 EQPRFEEQ
+71 RFEEQ
-79 HVQSGVYEDQP
+79 PVQGVAYEEP
-90 TQRGI
+90 TAQRGI

-108 VATYEEPEVQY
+108 VSTYEEPEVQY
-119 EPDPE
+119 EPVRE
-124 PVVKKVSVP
+124 SVVKKASAP
-133 SQESS
+133 SQESN

-163 EKQEEEKEREDLEI
+163 EKQEEVKEREDLEI
-177 SVEGKSVVDAWLE
+177 SVEGKAVVDAWLE
-190 KKGYTLS
+190 KKGYKLS
-197 AFSEGQTTTP
+197 DFSEGQAT
-207 SSSGRAGN
+207 SSAPGEVVEQKG
-215 QQEEQNHSKKEEKSV
+215 QQGKKEEKSV

-245 EPVVEEKE
+245 VPLVEEKE
-253 VVQEINTPQEVSA
+253 VIKEMSTPQEVSA
-266 DEFLHKTIAER
+266 DELLHKTVAEQM
-277 TEDAGKEKD
+277 ESAKLEKD
-286 VVVSNENSLQEELVD
+286 VVVLNENNLQEELVA
-301 SQVEH
+301 SKVEH
-306 EDTILAEE
+306 EDTILSEE
-314 MKCNTE
+314 IKRNTE
-320 IEKQTSEESVIVKA
+320 IKQPTIEVEKQAPEESVIVKA

-340 TIIVEIPEEFAE
+340 TIIVEIPEELEEVEVIAE
-352 IAETEEPE
+352 TEELEEVEVIAETEEPE
-360 VEVTAETEES
+360 EVEVIAETEES
-370 EEVEVTAETEE
+370 EEVEVIAETEE

-391 EESEEVEVTAETEE
+391 EESEEVEV
-405 SEEVEVTAETE
+405 
-416 ESEEVEVTAEA
+416 
-427 EESEEVEVTAETEE
+427 
-441 FEEVKVIA
+441 
-449 EAEESEEAEVTT
+449 
-461 ETEES
+461 
-466 EEVEEIAETEESEEV
+466 IAETEELEEV
-481 EEIAEAEESEEVE
+481 EVIAETEELEEVEVIAETEELEEVE

-506 VTTETEESEEVEV
+506 V
-519 TAETEESEEVE
+519 
-530 VTAEA
+530 
-535 EESEEV
+535 
-541 EVTAET
+541 
-547 EEFEEV
+547 
-553 KVIAEAEESEEA
+553 
-565 EVTTETEESE
+565 
-575 EVEEI
+575 I
-580 AETEES
+580 AETEEL
-586 EEVEE
+586 
-591 IAEAEESEEVEVI
+591 EEVEVI
-604 AEAEESE
+604 AETEELE
-611 EVEVTTET
+611 EVEVIAEI
-619 EESEEV
+619 EEVEEV
-625 EVTAETEESEE
+625 EVIAETEELEE
-636 VEVTAE
+636 VEVIAE
-642 AEESEEV
+642 TEELEEV
-649 EVTAETEEF
+649 EVIAETEEL
-658 EEVKVIAEA
+658 EEVEVIAETKA
-667 EESEEVE
+667 PVVETFVALE
-674 EIAEAEE
+674 EIQQED
-681 SEVEAFVELEETQPE
+681 EV
-696 MVLDEAIEQKSE
+696 IEQNSE
-708 FIHVAEADEQTKKD
+708 FIHVAEADEQTKND

-730 IAETEENKL
+730 IAETEENKQ
-739 VVEEALVAEEQPV
+739 VVEEAPVVEEQSVEEEVPVAEEQPV
-752 VEEAPIAEGKPV
+752 VK
-764 VEEAPVAEE
+764 
-773 QLVVEE
+773 
-779 ALVAEEQPVVEE
+779 
-791 APIAEGKSVVEEAPV
+791 
-806 AEEQLV
+806 
-812 VEETT
+812 
-817 IAEEKPVVPK
+817 K

-852 MERHAARTSVM
+852 MERHAARANAM
-863 QPSMGERVENKPVH
+863 QPSANVRVENKPVQQEVAEPQVEEQPMKQVVVES

-886 VVVESRVE
+886 VVAE
-894 EQPVKQV
+894 
-901 VVDPQVEEQPMQ
+901 PQVEESPVQQVVAKPQVEESPVQQVVAEPQVEESPMQQVVAEPQVEESPVQQVVAEPQVEERLEQ

-923 QPMQQVVVEPQVKEQ
+923 QPMQQVVA
-938 PMQQVVVEPQV
+938 
-949 EVQPMQQVV
+949 
-958 VEPQVKEQPMQQ
+958 
-970 VVVEPQVKEQPMQ
+970 
-983 QVVVEPQVE
+983 EPQVE
-992 EQLGQQMVVE
+992 EQ
-1002 SQVEEKPMQQVVVE
+1002 PMQQVVVE
-1016 QVQKPIS
+1016 QVQKSIS
-1023 STEVQEKAY
+1023 STEPKEKAY

-1038 NDMRNVLQTPPT
+1038 NDMRNVLHTPPT

-1057 LLSIPRQAAL
+1057 LLSIPQQSAL
-1067 DNKEWLE
+1067 DNTEWLD

-1267 AVEEM
+1267 AVDEM

-1297 EIPGETLP
+1297 DIPGETLP

-1417 IEKTVDHVKKQMKPN
+1417 IEKTVDHVRKQMKPN
-1432 YLFQQEDLLAKTE
+1432 YLFKQEDLLAKTE
-1445 QSESEDELF
+1445 QAESEDELF